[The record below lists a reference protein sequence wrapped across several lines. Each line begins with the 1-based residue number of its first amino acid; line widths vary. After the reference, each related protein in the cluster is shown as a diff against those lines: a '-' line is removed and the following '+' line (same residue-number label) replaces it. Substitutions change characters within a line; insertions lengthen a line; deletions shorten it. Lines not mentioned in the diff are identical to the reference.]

1 MANTDYEQMARDL
14 ISNISYTNK
23 DFRSIYPELIDLVK
37 KLTNKWDPEITNES
51 DPGLILLKLNAIIAD
66 KNNYNIDKNILEA
79 FPLSVTQYGNARKIY
94 DILGYKMK
102 WYRSAT
108 TTLSMVSNYDDLM
121 SLKFKSPGSENIVFP
136 IFTMFS
142 NDSGD
147 NVYTLTK
154 SVTASNLAKGIP
166 QTNLPVIE
174 GTNYAYEL
182 NGDTLITLNHLD
194 ADLRLY
200 FKEPYIAENG
210 IFIKNSTDN
219 SWDKAWIKVDNL
231 AAETLNQKIFEF
243 GVTPNSNI
251 CYIQFPQDIGNLIG
265 DGLNIQYVI
274 SSGVKGNVSAK
285 EINTCTVDIIATKQ
299 DGDSAEIN
307 LNDYINILNP
317 DASTNGA
324 DPESLDEAYKN
335 YKKIVGTFNT
345 LVTCRDYENH
355 IYNMKNGTEDTVSNI
370 VVSDRT
376 NDLNS
381 IYVQLDE
388 DGVNKKQFVK
398 ATYSDDSDENENKFT
413 AYDLAL
419 APLKPV
425 SSIYDNSTF
434 NATFELDSSTK
445 ATIEDSLQAEG
456 TVSCIQ
462 HDYIDNT
469 RNPIVLFKNKF
480 TVNAKILTYYKLSNE
495 EIKDLKKQIQQ
506 ALRLKYNSRKLEF
519 GESIAY
525 DELVN
530 TIENSDSRIRAAIV
544 DVPTYTTYTS
554 SYSGDSILDTTLSE
568 NAAATDIYTNMVMR
582 GNTQLIDFNK
592 DFNWQFGQVSA
603 VEYDGITSITSEV
616 TIPAGNLAA
625 GYTLEENENI
635 QALSP
640 SYITTQTVSSYVRYT
655 VTNNKSGAGNI
666 TFSKD
671 VVYKMSDNDWNLKF
685 DFARTLEDGTTNE
698 FSLDSNNA
706 QYFRLNFN
714 LTLTGNTP
722 VTGDLQSSYRV
733 ESLKQNTTDLSDKL
747 CYWLLNNNE
756 NILFKSTDVEKILDT
771 NEYFIYTDRIKSG
784 IVILGSGTKIT
795 RQSAGTVVRINK
807 NIPAEQIAESGV
819 SGIPDSAF
827 YRWPSNSDVIAH
839 EMVIYTFGKG
849 TKVTA
854 TVTNPVNN
862 SLQNCSDLKYQN
874 PSEAEQELKGT
885 EWQIRS
891 RLNINATPSSPQV
904 LGTNQTLT
912 LNWKPTA
919 EADPVSEEIK
929 TGKSIL
935 FNENVQLAGGTGI
948 DTSVLDLEGNV
959 NYSLNALVFADET
972 SELHLKL
979 PYVSKTKIISAGI
992 LKENADGNSVD
1003 DYTWDTFI
1011 QSNSGNYVIQPKDF
1025 GSDNN
1030 SDIKNIAT
1038 IKTSQN
1044 TDPQTWYIKVN
1055 GNASNN
1061 QMYEEV
1067 YSLTLSSDKTAL
1079 IKLYVYGANSTD
1091 KITVTKATGDNGNIK
1106 DYTTNTD
1113 GAARIEITS
1122 SGVYYLLLTGPLTAI
1137 KISVPDIKDISTTL
1151 DRTLYRFD
1159 EKPVIK
1165 ERNTLVRNKILDNLE
1180 DTGYKF
1186 DYTYI
1191 VPDDV
1196 KIDNPLDPDSFW
1208 SSNHYCS
1215 KFTIAQL
1222 DLDNSKITIL

>member
-108 TTLSMVSNYDDLM
+108 TTLSMVSNYDNLA
-121 SLKFKSPGSENIVFP
+121 SLTFKSPGSEHTVFP

-154 SVTASNLAKGIP
+154 TVTASNLAKGIP
-166 QTNLPVIE
+166 QTDLPVIE

-200 FKEPYIAENG
+200 FKESYVAENG
-210 IFIKNSTDN
+210 IFIKNSTEN

-285 EINTCTVDIIATKQ
+285 EINTCTVDIIATK
-299 DGDSAEIN
+299 DTDSTEIN

-345 LVTCRDYENH
+345 LVTCRDYENY
-355 IYNMKNGTEDTVSNI
+355 IYNMKNGTEDAVSNI

-398 ATYSDDSDENENKFT
+398 ATYGDTTNTNEFT

-434 NATFELDSSTK
+434 NATFKLDSSTK

-469 RNPIVLFKNKF
+469 DNPIVLFKNKF

-519 GESIAY
+519 RESIAY

-554 SYSGDSILDTTLSE
+554 NYSGDSELKTDLDE
-568 NAAATDIYTNMVMR
+568 NATATDIYTNMVMR
-582 GNTQLIDFNK
+582 GNTQLITFNNNF
-592 DFNWQFGQVSA
+592 DWQFGQVSA
-603 VEYDGITSITSEV
+603 AEYDKITSMTSEV
-616 TIPAGNLAA
+616 TIPADADDLEA
-625 GYTLEENENI
+625 GYTLKENENI

-640 SYITTQTVSSYVRYT
+640 SYITTQTVSSYVKYT
-655 VTNNKSGAGNI
+655 ITNNKSGANSI

-685 DFARTLEDGTTNE
+685 DFTRTLDDGTTSE

-722 VTGDLQSSYRV
+722 VTGDLQSSYKV

-747 CYWLLNNNE
+747 CYWLLNNSE
-756 NILFKSTDVEKILDT
+756 NILFKSDDVEKILDT

-795 RQSAGTVVRINK
+795 RQNAGTVVRINK

-819 SGIPDSAF
+819 SSIPDSAF
-827 YRWPSNSDVIAH
+827 YTWPQDSSVTAH

-854 TVTNPVNN
+854 IVTDDNVVAVGNN
-862 SLQNCSDLKYQN
+862 FQNCSNLKYQN
-874 PSEAEQELKGT
+874 PGEAEQELKGT

-891 RLNINATPSSPQV
+891 RLNINATPSAPQL
-904 LGTNQTLT
+904 LGTNQTIT
-912 LNWKPTA
+912 LNWKSTA
-919 EADPVSEEIK
+919 EDDPGSAEIK

-935 FNENVQLAGGTGI
+935 FNENVQLAGGTDI

-959 NYSLNALVFADET
+959 NYSLNALVFDDKT
-972 SELHLKL
+972 SGLQLKL
-979 PYVSKTKIISAGI
+979 PYTNDTEAVYT
-992 LKENADGNSVD
+992 AD
-1003 DYTWDTFI
+1003 Y
-1011 QSNSGNYVIQPKDF
+1011 Q
-1025 GSDNN
+1025 
-1030 SDIKNIAT
+1030 
-1038 IKTSQN
+1038 
-1044 TDPQTWYIKVN
+1044 
-1055 GNASNN
+1055 
-1061 QMYEEV
+1061 
-1067 YSLTLSSDKTAL
+1067 LTLENSKTAL
-1079 IKLYVYGANSTD
+1079 IKLYVSGASDTN
-1091 KITVTKATGDNGNIK
+1091 IVTVTKAAGDSGSIK
-1106 DYTTNTD
+1106 DYTTGQDFSENNK
-1113 GAARIEITS
+1113 ITS
-1122 SGVYYLLLTGPLTAI
+1122 SGVHYLLLTGPLTAI
-1137 KISVPDIKDISTTL
+1137 NILVPNIEGISTTL

-1159 EKPVIK
+1159 EEPNSNVK
-1165 ERNTLVRNKILDNLE
+1165 NKILSNLK

-1222 DLDNSKITIL
+1222 DLDKSKITIL

>member
-121 SLKFKSPGSENIVFP
+121 SLTFKSPGSENIVFP

-166 QTNLPVIE
+166 QTDLPVIE

-182 NGDTLITLNHLD
+182 NGDKLITLNHLD

-210 IFIKNSTDN
+210 IFIKNSTDS

-285 EINTCTVDIIATKQ
+285 EINTCTVDIIATKK
-299 DGDSAEIN
+299 DSDSAEIN

-355 IYNMKNGTEDTVSNI
+355 IYNMKNDTEDAVSNI

-398 ATYSDDSDENENKFT
+398 ATYGSENENKFT

-425 SSIYDNSTF
+425 SSIYDNNTF

-445 ATIEDSLQAEG
+445 ATLEDSLQAEG

-554 SYSGDSILDTTLSE
+554 SYSGDSMLGTTLSE
-568 NAAATDIYTNMVMR
+568 NAAATDIYANMVMR

-603 VEYDGITSITSEV
+603 VEYDRITSITSEV
-616 TIPAGNLAA
+616 TIPKTALAD
-625 GYTLEENENI
+625 GYTLKENENI

-640 SYITTQTVSSYVRYT
+640 SYITTQTISSYIKYEIKNT
-655 VTNNKSGAGNI
+655 IAGAKDI

-706 QYFRLNFN
+706 QYFRLNFD
-714 LTLTGNTP
+714 LTLKGNTP
-722 VTGDLQSSYRV
+722 TTGDLQSSYKV

-747 CYWLLNNNE
+747 CYWLLNNSE

-795 RQSAGTVVRINK
+795 RSQEGAVVRINK

-819 SGIPDSAF
+819 SSIPDSAF
-827 YRWPSNSDVIAH
+827 YTWPQGSSVTAH

-862 SLQNCSDLKYQN
+862 NLKACSNLRYQN
-874 PSEAEQELKGT
+874 PGEAEQELKGT

-904 LGTNQTLT
+904 LGTNQNLKIYYTST
-912 LNWKPTA
+912 TGTSTTN
-919 EADPVSEEIK
+919 PVTI

-935 FNENVQLAGGTGI
+935 FNENVQLAGGTDI

-959 NYSLNALVFADET
+959 NYSLNALVFEDKT
-972 SELHLKL
+972 SALEFKL
-979 PYVSKTKIISAGI
+979 PYTNKTGTVY
-992 LKENADGNSVD
+992 NAD
-1003 DYTWDTFI
+1003 Y
-1011 QSNSGNYVIQPKDF
+1011 Q
-1025 GSDNN
+1025 
-1030 SDIKNIAT
+1030 
-1038 IKTSQN
+1038 
-1044 TDPQTWYIKVN
+1044 
-1055 GNASNN
+1055 
-1061 QMYEEV
+1061 
-1067 YSLTLSSDKTAL
+1067 LTLEDSKTAL
-1079 IKLYVYGANSTD
+1079 IKLYVSGANSTD
-1091 KITVTKATGDNGNIK
+1091 KITVTKAAGDNGNIK
-1106 DYTTNTD
+1106 DYTTNTN

-1137 KISVPDIKDISTTL
+1137 TISVPNVTGISTTL

-1159 EKPVIK
+1159 EKPNINA
-1165 ERNTLVRNKILDNLE
+1165 RNTLVRNKILSNLKNT
-1180 DTGYKF
+1180 DYKF

-1196 KIDNPLDPDSFW
+1196 KIDDPLDPDSFW

>member
-121 SLKFKSPGSENIVFP
+121 SLTFKSPGSENVVFP

-210 IFIKNSTDN
+210 IFIKNSTES

-285 EINTCTVDIIATKQ
+285 EINTCTVDIIATK
-299 DGDSAEIN
+299 DSDSTEIN

-355 IYNMKNGTEDTVSNI
+355 IYNMKNSTEDAVSNI

-398 ATYSDDSDENENKFT
+398 ATYGRENENKFT

-434 NATFELDSSTK
+434 DATFELDSSTK
-445 ATIEDSLQAEG
+445 ATIEDSLQAGG

-469 RNPIVLFKNKF
+469 HNPIVLFKNKF

-554 SYSGDSILDTTLSE
+554 SYSGDSILDTALSE
-568 NAAATDIYTNMVMR
+568 NAAATDIYANMVMR

-625 GYTLEENENI
+625 GYTLKENENI

-640 SYITTQTVSSYVRYT
+640 SYITTQTISSYIKYA
-655 VTNNKSGAGNI
+655 VTNNKPGAEDI

-671 VVYKMSDNDWNLKF
+671 TPYSMSSDNWNLKF
-685 DFARTLEDGTTNE
+685 DFTRTLEDGTTSK
-698 FSLDSNNA
+698 FSLDSNNTQA
-706 QYFRLNFN
+706 FRLNFD
-714 LTLTGNTP
+714 LTLKGNTTK
-722 VTGDLQSSYRV
+722 TGDLQSSYRV

-747 CYWLLNNNE
+747 CYWLLNNSE

-827 YRWPSNSDVIAH
+827 YTWPQGSSVTAH
-839 EMVIYTFGKG
+839 EMIIYTFGKG

-862 SLQNCSDLKYQN
+862 TLKACSNLKYQN
-874 PSEAEQELKGT
+874 PGEAEQELKGT

-891 RLNINATPSSPQV
+891 RLNINATPSAPQV
-904 LGTNQTLT
+904 LGTNQTIT
-912 LNWKPTA
+912 LNWKKTADSDPGTVTIPT
-919 EADPVSEEIK
+919 EANPSS
-929 TGKSIL
+929 KSIL

-959 NYSLNALVFADET
+959 NYSLNALVFEDKT
-972 SELHLKL
+972 SALEFKL
-979 PYVSKTKIISAGI
+979 PYTNETGTV
-992 LKENADGNSVD
+992 
-1003 DYTWDTFI
+1003 YTAEY
-1011 QSNSGNYVIQPKDF
+1011 Q
-1025 GSDNN
+1025 
-1030 SDIKNIAT
+1030 
-1038 IKTSQN
+1038 
-1044 TDPQTWYIKVN
+1044 
-1055 GNASNN
+1055 
-1061 QMYEEV
+1061 
-1067 YSLTLSSDKTAL
+1067 LTLESGKTAL
-1079 IKLYVYGANSTD
+1079 IKLYVYGASNTN
-1091 KITVTKATGDNGNIK
+1091 KITVTKTGNGNIK
-1106 DYTTNTD
+1106 DYTTNTA

-1122 SGVYYLLLTGPLTAI
+1122 SGVYYLLLTGPLSTI
-1137 KISVPDIKDISTTL
+1137 TVSIPNVTGVSTTL

-1159 EKPVIK
+1159 EKPDINA
-1165 ERNTLVRNKILDNLE
+1165 RNTLVRNKIQSNLE
-1180 DTGYKF
+1180 NTGYKF

-1196 KIDNPLDPDSFW
+1196 KIDDPLDPDSFW

>member
-108 TTLSMVSNYDDLM
+108 TTLSMVSNYDDLT

-166 QTNLPVIE
+166 QTDLPVIE

-210 IFIKNSTDN
+210 IFIKNSTDS

-285 EINTCTVDIIATKQ
+285 EINTCTVDIIATKK
-299 DGDSAEIN
+299 DSDSAEIN

-355 IYNMKNGTEDTVSNI
+355 IYNMKNGTEDAVSNI

-398 ATYSDDSDENENKFT
+398 ATYGDVNDENENKFT

-425 SSIYDNSTF
+425 SSIYDNNTF

-456 TVSCIQ
+456 TISCIQ

-554 SYSGDSILDTTLSE
+554 SYSGDSVLDTTLSE
-568 NAAATDIYTNMVMR
+568 NAAATDIYANMVMR

-625 GYTLEENENI
+625 GYTLKENENI

-722 VTGDLQSSYRV
+722 VTGDLQSSYKV

-819 SGIPDSAF
+819 SSIPDSAF
-827 YRWPSNSDVIAH
+827 YTWPQGSSVTAH

-862 SLQNCSDLKYQN
+862 NLKACSNLKYRN
-874 PSEAEQELKGT
+874 PGEAEQELKGT

-904 LGTNQTLT
+904 LGTNQSLKIHYTST
-912 LNWKPTA
+912 TGTDTSN
-919 EADPVSEEIK
+919 PVTI
-929 TGKSIL
+929 TDKSIL

-959 NYSLNALVFADET
+959 NYSLNALVFEDEA
-972 SELHLKL
+972 SALHLKL
-979 PYVSKTKIISAGI
+979 PYISKTKIISAGI

-1067 YSLTLSSDKTAL
+1067 YSLTLSSGKTAL
-1079 IKLYVYGANSTD
+1079 IKLYVSGASSTHPVI
-1091 KITVTKATGDNGNIK
+1091 ITTEDSGTIK
-1106 DYTTNTD
+1106 DYTTGQDFSEDN
-1113 GAARIEITS
+1113 EIKS
-1122 SGVYYLLLTGPLTAI
+1122 SGVYYLLLTGPLTTI

-1159 EKPVIK
+1159 EKPDITA
-1165 ERNTLVRNKILDNLE
+1165 RNTLVRNKILSNLE
-1180 DTGYKF
+1180 NTDYKF

-1196 KIDNPLDPDSFW
+1196 KIDDPLDPDSFW

-1215 KFTIAQL
+1215 RFTIAQL

>member
-154 SVTASNLAKGIP
+154 SVTASNLVKGIP
-166 QTNLPVIE
+166 QTDLPVIE

-210 IFIKNSTDN
+210 IFIKNSTDS

-285 EINTCTVDIIATKQ
+285 EINTCTVDIIATKK

-355 IYNMKNGTEDTVSNI
+355 IYNMKNGTEDAVSNI

-398 ATYSDDSDENENKFT
+398 ATYGSENKNKFT

-425 SSIYDNSTF
+425 SSIYDNNTF
-434 NATFELDSSTK
+434 DATFELDSSTK
-445 ATIEDSLQAEG
+445 ATLEDSLQAEG

-554 SYSGDSILDTTLSE
+554 SYSGDSELKED
-568 NAAATDIYTNMVMR
+568 TDIYTNMVMR

-603 VEYDGITSITSEV
+603 AEYDRITSITSEV

-625 GYTLEENENI
+625 GYTLKENENI

-640 SYITTQTVSSYVRYT
+640 SYITTQTVSSYIKYAI
-655 VTNNKSGAGNI
+655 TNNKASANDI

-671 VVYKMSDNDWNLKF
+671 VVYKMSDTDWNLKF
-685 DFARTLEDGTTNE
+685 DFTRTLDDSTTSE
-698 FSLDSNNA
+698 FSLDSNNT

-714 LTLTGNTP
+714 LTLKGNTTK
-722 VTGDLQSSYRV
+722 TGDLQSSYKV

-747 CYWLLNNNE
+747 CYWLLNNSE
-756 NILFKSTDVEKILDT
+756 NVLFESKDTEKILDT

-795 RQSAGTVVRINK
+795 RQNADTVVRINK

-819 SGIPDSAF
+819 SSIPDSAF
-827 YRWPSNSDVIAH
+827 YTWPQGSSVTAH

-862 SLQNCSDLKYQN
+862 NLKDCSNLKYQN
-874 PSEAEQELKGT
+874 PGEAEQELKGT

-891 RLNINATPSSPQV
+891 RLNINATPSSPQI
-904 LGTNQTLT
+904 LGTNQTIT

-919 EADPVSEEIK
+919 GNDPGKAEIK
-929 TGKSIL
+929 TDKSIL
-935 FNENVQLAGGTGI
+935 FNENVQLAGGAGI

-959 NYSLNALVFADET
+959 NYSLNALVFDDKT
-972 SELHLKL
+972 SALEFKL
-979 PYVSKTKIISAGI
+979 PYTNEAGTVY
-992 LKENADGNSVD
+992 NAD
-1003 DYTWDTFI
+1003 Y
-1011 QSNSGNYVIQPKDF
+1011 Q
-1025 GSDNN
+1025 
-1030 SDIKNIAT
+1030 
-1038 IKTSQN
+1038 
-1044 TDPQTWYIKVN
+1044 
-1055 GNASNN
+1055 
-1061 QMYEEV
+1061 
-1067 YSLTLSSDKTAL
+1067 LTLGSNKKAL
-1079 IKLYVYGANSTD
+1079 IKLYVSGASSSD
-1091 KITVTKATGDNGNIK
+1091 KVTVSRGDSDSGSIK
-1106 DYTTNTD
+1106 DYTKDYTTD
-1113 GAARIEITS
+1113 QDFSTDIEITS
-1122 SGVYYLLLTGPLTAI
+1122 SGVYYLLLTGPLSTI
-1137 KISVPDIKDISTTL
+1137 KISIPNKTDISTTL

-1159 EKPVIK
+1159 NEPDSKVK
-1165 ERNTLVRNKILDNLE
+1165 NKILSNLE
-1180 DTGYKF
+1180 NTGYRF

-1222 DLDNSKITIL
+1222 DLDKSKITIL

>member
-108 TTLSMVSNYDDLM
+108 TTLSMVSNYDDLT
-121 SLKFKSPGSENIVFP
+121 SLTFKSPGSENIVFP

-210 IFIKNSTDN
+210 IFIKNSTDS

-345 LVTCRDYENH
+345 LVTCRDYENY
-355 IYNMKNGTEDTVSNI
+355 IYNMKNSTEDAVSNI

-398 ATYSDDSDENENKFT
+398 ATYGSENENNFT

-425 SSIYDNSTF
+425 SSIYDNNTF

-445 ATIEDSLQAEG
+445 ATLEDSLQAEG

-469 RNPIVLFKNKF
+469 HNPIVLFKNKF

-554 SYSGDSILDTTLSE
+554 SYSGDSELKKDLDK

-616 TIPAGNLAA
+616 TIPKTTLAD

-640 SYITTQTVSSYVRYT
+640 SYITTQTISSYVRYAI
-655 VTNNKSGAGNI
+655 TNNKSGAGNI

-722 VTGDLQSSYRV
+722 TTGDLQSSYKV

-747 CYWLLNNNE
+747 CYWLLNNSE
-756 NILFKSTDVEKILDT
+756 NILFKATDVEKILDT

-795 RQSAGTVVRINK
+795 RSQEGAVVRINK

-819 SGIPDSAF
+819 SSIPDSAF
-827 YRWPSNSDVIAH
+827 YTWPQGSSVTAH

-862 SLQNCSDLKYQN
+862 NLKDCSNLKYQN
-874 PSEAEQELKGT
+874 PGEAEQELKGT

-891 RLNINATPSSPQV
+891 RLNINATPSSPQI
-904 LGTNQTLT
+904 LGTNQTIT
-912 LNWKPTA
+912 LNWKKTADSDPGTVTIPT
-919 EADPVSEEIK
+919 EANPSSN
-929 TGKSIL
+929 SIL
-935 FNENVQLAGGTGI
+935 FNENVQLAGGTDI

-959 NYSLNALVFADET
+959 SYSLNALVFEDKT
-972 SELHLKL
+972 SALEFKL
-979 PYVSKTKIISAGI
+979 PYTNKTGTVY
-992 LKENADGNSVD
+992 NA
-1003 DYTWDTFI
+1003 
-1011 QSNSGNYVIQPKDF
+1011 NYQ
-1025 GSDNN
+1025 
-1030 SDIKNIAT
+1030 
-1038 IKTSQN
+1038 
-1044 TDPQTWYIKVN
+1044 
-1055 GNASNN
+1055 
-1061 QMYEEV
+1061 
-1067 YSLTLSSDKTAL
+1067 LTLESGKTAL
-1079 IKLYVYGANSTD
+1079 IKLYVSGANSD
-1091 KITVTKATGDNGNIK
+1091 KPVIITKIAGDGNIK
-1106 DYTTNTD
+1106 DYAPDIASTGTIDTTDTAEIN
-1113 GAARIEITS
+1113 ITS
-1122 SGVYYLLLTGPLTAI
+1122 SGVYYLLLTGPLTTI
-1137 KISVPDIKDISTTL
+1137 KISIPNATGISTTL

-1159 EKPVIK
+1159 K
-1165 ERNTLVRNKILDNLE
+1165 EPDINVKNKILSNLE
-1180 DTGYKF
+1180 NTGYRF

>member
-108 TTLSMVSNYDDLM
+108 TTLSMVSNYDDLT

-166 QTNLPVIE
+166 QTDLPVIE

-210 IFIKNSTDN
+210 IFIKNSTES

-299 DGDSAEIN
+299 GGDSAEIN

-335 YKKIVGTFNT
+335 YKKIAGTFNT
-345 LVTCRDYENH
+345 LVTCRDYENY
-355 IYNMKNGTEDTVSNI
+355 IYNMKNGTEDAVSNI

-388 DGVNKKQFVK
+388 GGVNKKQFVK
-398 ATYSDDSDENENKFT
+398 ATYGDDSDENENKFT

-425 SSIYDNSTF
+425 SSIYDNNTF
-434 NATFELDSSTK
+434 NATFKLDSSTK
-445 ATIEDSLQAEG
+445 ATLEDSLQAEG

-554 SYSGDSILDTTLSE
+554 SYSGDSILDTALSE

-603 VEYDGITSITSEV
+603 TEYNKITSITSEV
-616 TIPAGNLAA
+616 TIPISDLAK
-625 GYTLEENENI
+625 GYTLKENENI

-640 SYITTQTVSSYVRYT
+640 SYITTQTVSSYVKYT
-655 VTNNKSGAGNI
+655 ITNNKPDAKVI
-666 TFSKD
+666 TFNKD
-671 VVYKMSDNDWNLKF
+671 VVYKMSDTDWNLKF
-685 DFARTLEDGTTNE
+685 DFTRTLEDGTTSE

-714 LTLTGNTP
+714 LRLIGNIP
-722 VTGDLQSSYRV
+722 VAGDLQSSYKV
-733 ESLKQNTTDLSDKL
+733 DSLKQNTTDLSDKL
-747 CYWLLNNNE
+747 CYWLLNNKD
-756 NILFKSTDVEKILDT
+756 NILFNSKETEKILDT

-795 RQSAGTVVRINK
+795 RQDASTVVRINK

-819 SGIPDSAF
+819 SSIPDSAF
-827 YRWPSNSDVIAH
+827 YKWPQGSSVTAH

-862 SLQNCSDLKYQN
+862 NLKACSNLKYQN
-874 PSEAEQELKGT
+874 PGEAEQELKGT

-891 RLNINATPSSPQV
+891 RLNINTTPSNPQI

-959 NYSLNALVFADET
+959 SYSLNALVFEDKT
-972 SELHLKL
+972 SELQLKL
-979 PYVSKTKIISAGI
+979 PYGTVY
-992 LKENADGNSVD
+992 NA
-1003 DYTWDTFI
+1003 
-1011 QSNSGNYVIQPKDF
+1011 NYQ
-1025 GSDNN
+1025 
-1030 SDIKNIAT
+1030 
-1038 IKTSQN
+1038 
-1044 TDPQTWYIKVN
+1044 
-1055 GNASNN
+1055 
-1061 QMYEEV
+1061 
-1067 YSLTLSSDKTAL
+1067 LTLESGKTAL
-1079 IKLYVYGANSTD
+1079 IKLYVYGASSTN
-1091 KITVTKATGDNGNIK
+1091 KVTVTKTGNGNIK
-1106 DYTTNTD
+1106 DYTTNTA

-1122 SGVYYLLLTGPLTAI
+1122 SGVYYLLLTGPLTTI
-1137 KISVPDIKDISTTL
+1137 TISVPNVTGISTTL

-1159 EKPVIK
+1159 EKPDITA
-1165 ERNTLVRNKILDNLE
+1165 RNTLVRNKIRSNLTNT
-1180 DTGYKF
+1180 DYKF

>member
-108 TTLSMVSNYDDLM
+108 TTLSMVSNYDDLT
-121 SLKFKSPGSENIVFP
+121 SLTFKSPGSENIVFP

-166 QTNLPVIE
+166 QTDLPVIE

-182 NGDTLITLNHLD
+182 NGDKLITLNHLD

-355 IYNMKNGTEDTVSNI
+355 IYNMKNGTEDAVSNI

-398 ATYSDDSDENENKFT
+398 ATYGNTTNTNEFT

-425 SSIYDNSTF
+425 SSIYDNNTF

-445 ATIEDSLQAEG
+445 ATIEDSLQAGG

-469 RNPIVLFKNKF
+469 KNPIVLFKNKF

-554 SYSGDSILDTTLSE
+554 SYSGDSILDTALSE
-568 NAAATDIYTNMVMR
+568 NAAATDIYANMVMR

-603 VEYDGITSITSEV
+603 VEYDRITSITSEV

-625 GYTLEENENI
+625 GYTLKENENI

-722 VTGDLQSSYRV
+722 VTGDLQSSYKV

-747 CYWLLNNNE
+747 CYWLLNNSE

-874 PSEAEQELKGT
+874 PGEAEQELKGT

-891 RLNINATPSSPQV
+891 RLNINATPSAPQV
-904 LGTNQTLT
+904 LGTNQTIT
-912 LNWKPTA
+912 LNWKKTADSDPGTVTIPT
-919 EADPVSEEIK
+919 EANPSS
-929 TGKSIL
+929 KSIL

-959 NYSLNALVFADET
+959 NYSLNALVFEDKT
-972 SELHLKL
+972 SALEFKL
-979 PYVSKTKIISAGI
+979 PYTNKTGTVYT
-992 LKENADGNSVD
+992 AD
-1003 DYTWDTFI
+1003 Y
-1011 QSNSGNYVIQPKDF
+1011 Q
-1025 GSDNN
+1025 
-1030 SDIKNIAT
+1030 
-1038 IKTSQN
+1038 
-1044 TDPQTWYIKVN
+1044 
-1055 GNASNN
+1055 
-1061 QMYEEV
+1061 
-1067 YSLTLSSDKTAL
+1067 LTLEDSKTAL
-1079 IKLYVYGANSTD
+1079 IKLYVSGASSTN
-1091 KITVTKATGDNGNIK
+1091 KVTVTKTGNGSIK
-1106 DYTTNTD
+1106 DYTTGTPLANN
-1113 GAARIEITS
+1113 EITS
-1122 SGVYYLLLTGPLTAI
+1122 DGVYYLLLTGPLFTI
-1137 KISVPDIKDISTTL
+1137 TISIPDIKDISTTL

-1159 EKPVIK
+1159 EKPDITA
-1165 ERNTLVRNKILDNLE
+1165 RNTLIRNKILSNLTNT
-1180 DTGYKF
+1180 DYKF

-1215 KFTIAQL
+1215 RFTIAQL

>member
-108 TTLSMVSNYDDLM
+108 TTLSMVSNYDDLT
-121 SLKFKSPGSENIVFP
+121 SLTFKSPGSENIVFP

-166 QTNLPVIE
+166 QTDLPVIE

-210 IFIKNSTDN
+210 IFIKNSTDS

-355 IYNMKNGTEDTVSNI
+355 IYNMKNGTEDAVSNI

-398 ATYSDDSDENENKFT
+398 ATYGNKNENKFT

-434 NATFELDSSTK
+434 DATFELDSSTK

-469 RNPIVLFKNKF
+469 HNPIVLFKNKF

-554 SYSGDSILDTTLSE
+554 SYSGDSKLDTALSE

-603 VEYDGITSITSEV
+603 TEYNKITSIKSEV
-616 TIPAGNLAA
+616 TIPANSLKPLKGQVTEA
-625 GYTLEENENI
+625 GQEIEAQTGYILKENENI

-640 SYITTQTVSSYVRYT
+640 SYITTQTVSSYVRYEIKNT
-655 VTNNKSGAGNI
+655 IAGAKDI

-714 LTLTGNTP
+714 LTLKGNTP
-722 VTGDLQSSYRV
+722 TTGDLQSSYKV

-747 CYWLLNNNE
+747 CYWLLNNSE

-795 RQSAGTVVRINK
+795 RQNTGTVVRINK

-819 SGIPDSAF
+819 SSIPDSAF
-827 YRWPSNSDVIAH
+827 YTWPQDSGATAH

-854 TVTNPVNN
+854 DVDNDVNN
-862 SLQNCSDLKYQN
+862 TLQDCSDLKYQN
-874 PSEAEQELKGT
+874 PGEAEQELKGT

-891 RLNINATPSSPQV
+891 RLNINATPSSPQI
-904 LGTNQTLT
+904 LGTNQTIT
-912 LNWKPTA
+912 LNWKKTADSDPGTVTIPT
-919 EADPVSEEIK
+919 EANPSSN
-929 TGKSIL
+929 SIL
-935 FNENVQLAGGTGI
+935 FNENVQLAGGTDI

-959 NYSLNALVFADET
+959 NYSLNALVFEDKT
-972 SELHLKL
+972 SALEFKL
-979 PYVSKTKIISAGI
+979 PYTSETGAV
-992 LKENADGNSVD
+992 
-1003 DYTWDTFI
+1003 YTTAEY
-1011 QSNSGNYVIQPKDF
+1011 Q
-1025 GSDNN
+1025 
-1030 SDIKNIAT
+1030 
-1038 IKTSQN
+1038 
-1044 TDPQTWYIKVN
+1044 
-1055 GNASNN
+1055 
-1061 QMYEEV
+1061 
-1067 YSLTLSSDKTAL
+1067 LTLEDSKTAL
-1079 IKLYVYGANSTD
+1079 IKLYVSGANSTD
-1091 KITVTKATGDNGNIK
+1091 KITVTKAADDSGSIQDYITGQDFSENNK
-1106 DYTTNTD
+1106 
-1113 GAARIEITS
+1113 ITS
-1122 SGVYYLLLTGPLTAI
+1122 SGVYYLLLTGPLSTI
-1137 KISVPDIKDISTTL
+1137 TISIPNVTGISTTL
-1151 DRTLYRFD
+1151 DRTLYKFD
-1159 EKPVIK
+1159 EKPAIK
-1165 ERNTLVRNKILDNLE
+1165 ARNTLVRNKIQSNLKNT
-1180 DTGYKF
+1180 DYKF

-1196 KIDNPLDPDSFW
+1196 RIDNPLDPDSFW

>member
-108 TTLSMVSNYDDLM
+108 TTLSMVSNYDDLT
-121 SLKFKSPGSENIVFP
+121 SLTFKSPGSENIVFP

-166 QTNLPVIE
+166 QTDLPVIE

-299 DGDSAEIN
+299 DSDSAEIN

-355 IYNMKNGTEDTVSNI
+355 IYNMKNGTEDAVSNI

-381 IYVQLDE
+381 TYVQLDE

-398 ATYSDDSDENENKFT
+398 ATYGDDSDENENKFT

-434 NATFELDSSTK
+434 DATFELDSSTK
-445 ATIEDSLQAEG
+445 ATLEDSLQAEG

-554 SYSGDSILDTTLSE
+554 SYSGDSKLNTTLSE
-568 NAAATDIYTNMVMR
+568 NAAATDIYANMVMR

-603 VEYDGITSITSEV
+603 VEYDRITSITSEV

-625 GYTLEENENI
+625 GYTLKENENI

-640 SYITTQTVSSYVRYT
+640 SYITEQTVSSYVRYA
-655 VTNNKSGAGNI
+655 VTNNKSGARNI

-722 VTGDLQSSYRV
+722 TTGDLQSSYKV

-747 CYWLLNNNE
+747 CYWLLNNSE

-827 YRWPSNSDVIAH
+827 YTWPQGSSVTAH

-862 SLQNCSDLKYQN
+862 NLKACSNLKYQN
-874 PSEAEQELKGT
+874 PGEAEQELKGT

-891 RLNINATPSSPQV
+891 RLNINATPSAPQV
-904 LGTNQTLT
+904 LGTNQTIT
-912 LNWKPTA
+912 LNWKKTADSDPGTVTIPT
-919 EADPVSEEIK
+919 EANPSS
-929 TGKSIL
+929 KSIL

-959 NYSLNALVFADET
+959 NYSLNALVFEDKT
-972 SELHLKL
+972 SALEFKL
-979 PYVSKTKIISAGI
+979 PYTNKTGTVY
-992 LKENADGNSVD
+992 NAD
-1003 DYTWDTFI
+1003 Y
-1011 QSNSGNYVIQPKDF
+1011 Q
-1025 GSDNN
+1025 
-1030 SDIKNIAT
+1030 
-1038 IKTSQN
+1038 
-1044 TDPQTWYIKVN
+1044 
-1055 GNASNN
+1055 
-1061 QMYEEV
+1061 
-1067 YSLTLSSDKTAL
+1067 LTLESGKTAL
-1079 IKLYVYGANSTD
+1079 IKLYVSGASSTN
-1091 KITVTKATGDNGNIK
+1091 KVTVTKTGNGSIK
-1106 DYTTNTD
+1106 DYTTGTPLANN
-1113 GAARIEITS
+1113 EITS
-1122 SGVYYLLLTGPLTAI
+1122 DGVYYLLLTGPLFTI
-1137 KISVPDIKDISTTL
+1137 TISIPDIKDISTTL

-1159 EKPVIK
+1159 EKPDITA
-1165 ERNTLVRNKILDNLE
+1165 RNTLVRNKILSNLTN
-1180 DTGYKF
+1180 TGYKF

-1196 KIDNPLDPDSFW
+1196 RIDNPLDPDSFW

>member
-108 TTLSMVSNYDDLM
+108 TTLSMVSNYDNLA
-121 SLKFKSPGSENIVFP
+121 SLTFKSPGSGDTVFP

-154 SVTASNLAKGIP
+154 AVTASNLAKGIP
-166 QTNLPVIE
+166 QTDLPVIE

-200 FKEPYIAENG
+200 FKESYVAENG
-210 IFIKNSTDN
+210 IFIKNSTEN

-285 EINTCTVDIIATKQ
+285 EINTCTVDIIATRKG
-299 DGDSAEIN
+299 GDSAEIN

-345 LVTCRDYENH
+345 LVTCRDYENY
-355 IYNMKNGTEDTVSNI
+355 IYNMKNSTEDAVSNI

-398 ATYSDDSDENENKFT
+398 ATYGDTTNTNEFT

-434 NATFELDSSTK
+434 NDTFELGLSTK
-445 ATIEDSLQAEG
+445 AAIEDSLQADG

-469 RNPIVLFKNKF
+469 DNPIVLFKNKF
-480 TVNAKILTYYKLSNE
+480 IVNAKILTYYKLSNE

-525 DELVN
+525 DELVS

-554 SYSGDSILDTTLSE
+554 NYSGDSELKKALDK

-582 GNTQLIDFNK
+582 GNTQLITFNNDF
-592 DFNWQFGQVSA
+592 DWQFGQVSA
-603 VEYDGITSITSEV
+603 TEYNKITSIKSEV
-616 TIPAGNLAA
+616 AIPAADLTN
-625 GYTLEENENI
+625 GYTLKENENI

-640 SYITTQTVSSYVRYT
+640 SYITTQTISSYIKYAI
-655 VTNNKSGAGNI
+655 TNNKANANDI

-671 VVYKMSDNDWNLKF
+671 VVYKMSDTDWNLKF
-685 DFARTLEDGTTNE
+685 DFTRTLDDGTTSE

-714 LTLTGNTP
+714 LTLTGNIP
-722 VTGDLQSSYRV
+722 ATGDLQSSYKV

-747 CYWLLNNNE
+747 CYWLLNNSE
-756 NILFKSTDVEKILDT
+756 NILFKSNDVEKILDT

-795 RQSAGTVVRINK
+795 RPTGGTVVRINK

-819 SGIPDSAF
+819 SSIPDSAF
-827 YRWPSNSDVIAH
+827 YTWPQDSGATAH

-854 TVTNPVNN
+854 DVDNDVDNT
-862 SLQNCSDLKYQN
+862 LQDCSDLKYQN
-874 PSEAEQELKGT
+874 PGEAEQELKGT

-891 RLNINATPSSPQV
+891 RLNINATPSSPQI
-904 LGTNQTLT
+904 LDTNQTIT
-912 LNWKPTA
+912 LNWKKTADSDPGTVTIPT
-919 EADPVSEEIK
+919 EANPSSN
-929 TGKSIL
+929 SIL
-935 FNENVQLAGGTGI
+935 FNENVQLAGGTDI

-959 NYSLNALVFADET
+959 NYSLNALVFDDKT
-972 SELHLKL
+972 SGLQLKL
-979 PYVSKTKIISAGI
+979 PYTDTTETIY
-992 LKENADGNSVD
+992 NAA
-1003 DYTWDTFI
+1003 Y
-1011 QSNSGNYVIQPKDF
+1011 Q
-1025 GSDNN
+1025 
-1030 SDIKNIAT
+1030 
-1038 IKTSQN
+1038 
-1044 TDPQTWYIKVN
+1044 
-1055 GNASNN
+1055 
-1061 QMYEEV
+1061 
-1067 YSLTLSSDKTAL
+1067 LTLESGKTAL
-1079 IKLYVYGANSTD
+1079 IKLYVSGASETNSVT
-1091 KITVTKATGDNGNIK
+1091 ITKTGNGNIE
-1106 DYTTNTD
+1106 DYTTSTTVS
-1113 GAARIEITS
+1113 EITS
-1122 SGVYYLLLTGPLTAI
+1122 SGVYYILLTGPLTDI
-1137 KISVPDIKDISTTL
+1137 TISIPQVEGISTTL

-1159 EKPVIK
+1159 K
-1165 ERNTLVRNKILDNLE
+1165 EPDVNVKNKILSNLE
-1180 DTGYKF
+1180 GTDYKF

-1196 KIDNPLDPDSFW
+1196 KIDKPLDPDSFW

-1222 DLDNSKITIL
+1222 DLDNSKIMIL

>member
-108 TTLSMVSNYDDLM
+108 TTLSMVSNYDDLT

-166 QTNLPVIE
+166 QTDLPVIE

-210 IFIKNSTDN
+210 IFIKNSTDS

-355 IYNMKNGTEDTVSNI
+355 IYNIKNGTEDAVSNI

-398 ATYSDDSDENENKFT
+398 ATYGNTTNTNEFT

-434 NATFELDSSTK
+434 DATFELDSSTK

-554 SYSGDSILDTTLSE
+554 SYSGDSMLGTTLSE

-616 TIPAGNLAA
+616 TIPSNDPDNLNVENLAD
-625 GYTLEENENI
+625 GYTLKENENI

-640 SYITTQTVSSYVRYT
+640 SYITTQTISSYIKYA
-655 VTNNKSGAGNI
+655 VTNNKPGAEDI

-671 VVYKMSDNDWNLKF
+671 TPYSMSGDNWNLKF
-685 DFARTLEDGTTNE
+685 DFTRTLEDGTTSK
-698 FSLDSNNA
+698 FSLDSNNTQA
-706 QYFRLNFN
+706 FRLNFD
-714 LTLTGNTP
+714 LTLKGNTTK
-722 VTGDLQSSYRV
+722 TGDLQSSYKV

-795 RQSAGTVVRINK
+795 RPQAEADTVVRINK

-819 SGIPDSAF
+819 SSIPDSAF
-827 YRWPSNSDVIAH
+827 YTWPQNSNVTAH

-862 SLQNCSDLKYQN
+862 NLQNCSNLKYQN
-874 PSEAEQELKGT
+874 PGEAEQELKGT

-904 LGTNQTLT
+904 LGTNQNLKIHYTST
-912 LNWKPTA
+912 TN
-919 EADPVSEEIK
+919 PVTI

-935 FNENVQLAGGTGI
+935 FNENVQLAGGTDI

-959 NYSLNALVFADET
+959 NYSLNALVFEDMT
-972 SELHLKL
+972 SALEFKL
-979 PYVSKTKIISAGI
+979 PYTNEAGTVYTT
-992 LKENADGNSVD
+992 AD
-1003 DYTWDTFI
+1003 Y
-1011 QSNSGNYVIQPKDF
+1011 Q
-1025 GSDNN
+1025 
-1030 SDIKNIAT
+1030 
-1038 IKTSQN
+1038 
-1044 TDPQTWYIKVN
+1044 
-1055 GNASNN
+1055 
-1061 QMYEEV
+1061 
-1067 YSLTLSSDKTAL
+1067 LTLENGKTAL
-1079 IKLYVYGANSTD
+1079 IKLYVSGASSTN
-1091 KITVTKATGDNGNIK
+1091 KITVTKTGNGNIK
-1106 DYTTNTD
+1106 DYTTGTPLVNN
-1113 GAARIEITS
+1113 EITS
-1122 SGVYYLLLTGPLTAI
+1122 NGVYYLLLTGPLSTI
-1137 KISVPDIKDISTTL
+1137 TISIPNVTDISTTL

-1159 EKPVIK
+1159 EKPDINV
-1165 ERNTLVRNKILDNLE
+1165 RNTLIRNKILSNLTNT
-1180 DTGYKF
+1180 DYKF

>member
-108 TTLSMVSNYDDLM
+108 TTLSMVSNYDDLT

-166 QTNLPVIE
+166 QTDLPVIE

-210 IFIKNSTDN
+210 IFIKNSTDS

-355 IYNMKNGTEDTVSNI
+355 IYNMKNGTEDAVSNI

-398 ATYSDDSDENENKFT
+398 ATYGSTNNNKFT

-425 SSIYDNSTF
+425 SSIYDYNTF

-554 SYSGDSILDTTLSE
+554 SYSGDSKLNTTLSE
-568 NAAATDIYTNMVMR
+568 NAAATDIYANMVMR

-625 GYTLEENENI
+625 GYTLKENENI

-640 SYITTQTVSSYVRYT
+640 SYITTQTVSSYVKYAI
-655 VTNNKSGAGNI
+655 TNNKSGAGNI

-706 QYFRLNFN
+706 QYFRLNFD
-714 LTLTGNTP
+714 LTLKGNTP
-722 VTGDLQSSYRV
+722 TTGDLQSSYKV

-747 CYWLLNNNE
+747 CYWLLNNSE

-795 RQSAGTVVRINK
+795 RPEAGTVVRINK

-819 SGIPDSAF
+819 SSIPDSAF
-827 YRWPSNSDVIAH
+827 YTWPSNSDVIAH

-862 SLQNCSDLKYQN
+862 NLKDCSNLKYQN
-874 PSEAEQELKGT
+874 PGEAEQELKGT

-904 LGTNQTLT
+904 LGTNQSLKIHYTST
-912 LNWKPTA
+912 TGTSTTNPIT
-919 EADPVSEEIK
+919 I

-935 FNENVQLAGGTGI
+935 FNENVQLAGGTDI

-959 NYSLNALVFADET
+959 NYSLNALVFEDKT
-972 SELHLKL
+972 SALEFKL
-979 PYVSKTKIISAGI
+979 PYTNKTGTVY
-992 LKENADGNSVD
+992 NAA
-1003 DYTWDTFI
+1003 Y
-1011 QSNSGNYVIQPKDF
+1011 Q
-1025 GSDNN
+1025 
-1030 SDIKNIAT
+1030 
-1038 IKTSQN
+1038 
-1044 TDPQTWYIKVN
+1044 
-1055 GNASNN
+1055 
-1061 QMYEEV
+1061 
-1067 YSLTLSSDKTAL
+1067 LTLEDSKTAL
-1079 IKLYVYGANSTD
+1079 IKLYVSGASSTN
-1091 KITVTKATGDNGNIK
+1091 KITVTKTGNGNIK
-1106 DYTTNTD
+1106 DYTTGTPLANN
-1113 GAARIEITS
+1113 EITS
-1122 SGVYYLLLTGPLTAI
+1122 DGVYYLLLTGPLSTI
-1137 KISVPDIKDISTTL
+1137 TISIPNVSDISTTL

-1159 EKPVIK
+1159 EKPDITA
-1165 ERNTLVRNKILDNLE
+1165 RNTLVRNKILSNLTNT
-1180 DTGYKF
+1180 DYKF

-1196 KIDNPLDPDSFW
+1196 RIDNPLDPDSFW

>member
-108 TTLSMVSNYDDLM
+108 TTLSMVSNYDDLT
-121 SLKFKSPGSENIVFP
+121 SLTFKSPGSENIVFP

-210 IFIKNSTDN
+210 IFIKNSTES

-285 EINTCTVDIIATKQ
+285 EINTCTVDIIATKK

-345 LVTCRDYENH
+345 LVTCRDYENY
-355 IYNMKNGTEDTVSNI
+355 IYNMKNSTEDAVSNI

-398 ATYSDDSDENENKFT
+398 ATYGNTTNTNEFT

-434 NATFELDSSTK
+434 DATFELDSSTK

-469 RNPIVLFKNKF
+469 KNPIVLFKNKF

-554 SYSGDSILDTTLSE
+554 SYSGDSKLNTTLSE
-568 NAAATDIYTNMVMR
+568 NAAATDIYANMVMR

-603 VEYDGITSITSEV
+603 AEYDGITSITSEV

-625 GYTLEENENI
+625 GYTLKENENI

-640 SYITTQTVSSYVRYT
+640 SYVTTQTVSSYVRYA

-706 QYFRLNFN
+706 QYFRLNFD
-714 LTLTGNTP
+714 LKLTGNTP
-722 VTGDLQSSYRV
+722 AKGDLQSSYKV

-827 YRWPSNSDVIAH
+827 YTWPQGSSVTAH

-854 TVTNPVNN
+854 TVTNSVNN
-862 SLQNCSDLKYQN
+862 TLKDCSNLKYRN
-874 PSEAEQELKGT
+874 PGEAEQELKGT

-891 RLNINATPSSPQV
+891 RLNINATPSLPQV
-904 LGTNQTLT
+904 LGTNQTIT
-912 LNWKPTA
+912 LNWKKTADSDPGKVTIPT
-919 EADPVSEEIK
+919 EANPSS
-929 TGKSIL
+929 KSIL

-959 NYSLNALVFADET
+959 NYSLNALVFEDKT
-972 SELHLKL
+972 SALEFKL
-979 PYVSKTKIISAGI
+979 PYTNKTGTVY
-992 LKENADGNSVD
+992 NAA
-1003 DYTWDTFI
+1003 Y
-1011 QSNSGNYVIQPKDF
+1011 Q
-1025 GSDNN
+1025 
-1030 SDIKNIAT
+1030 
-1038 IKTSQN
+1038 
-1044 TDPQTWYIKVN
+1044 
-1055 GNASNN
+1055 
-1061 QMYEEV
+1061 
-1067 YSLTLSSDKTAL
+1067 LTLESGKTAL
-1079 IKLYVYGANSTD
+1079 IKLYVSGASSTN
-1091 KITVTKATGDNGNIK
+1091 KITVTKTGSGSIK
-1106 DYTTNTD
+1106 DYTTGTPLANN
-1113 GAARIEITS
+1113 EITS
-1122 SGVYYLLLTGPLTAI
+1122 NGVYYLLLTGPLTTI
-1137 KISVPDIKDISTTL
+1137 NIVVPDVKDISTTL

-1159 EKPVIK
+1159 EKPDINA
-1165 ERNTLVRNKILDNLE
+1165 RNTLVRNKILSNLKNT
-1180 DTGYKF
+1180 DYKF

-1191 VPDDV
+1191 VPDDIR
-1196 KIDNPLDPDSFW
+1196 IDNPLDPDSFW

>member
-108 TTLSMVSNYDDLM
+108 TTLSMVSNYDNLT
-121 SLKFKSPGSENIVFP
+121 SLTFKSPGSENIVFP

-182 NGDTLITLNHLD
+182 NGDKLITLNHLD

-210 IFIKNSTDN
+210 IFIKNSTDS

-285 EINTCTVDIIATKQ
+285 EINTCTVDIIATKE
-299 DGDSAEIN
+299 DSDSAEIN

-355 IYNMKNGTEDTVSNI
+355 IYSMKNGTEDAVSNI

-398 ATYSDDSDENENKFT
+398 ATYGDDSDENEDKFT

-425 SSIYDNSTF
+425 SSIYDNNTF

-445 ATIEDSLQAEG
+445 ATIEDSLQAGG

-469 RNPIVLFKNKF
+469 KNPIVLFKNKF

-554 SYSGDSILDTTLSE
+554 SYSGDSILDTALSE
-568 NAAATDIYTNMVMR
+568 NAAATDIYANMVMR

-616 TIPAGNLAA
+616 TIPIGDLAK
-625 GYTLEENENI
+625 GYTLKENENI

-640 SYITTQTVSSYVRYT
+640 SYITTQTVSSYVKYT
-655 VTNNKSGAGNI
+655 ITNNKPDAKVI
-666 TFSKD
+666 TFNKD
-671 VVYKMSDNDWNLKF
+671 VVYKMSDTDWNLKF
-685 DFARTLEDGTTNE
+685 DFARTLEDGTTSE

-714 LTLTGNTP
+714 LRLIGNIP
-722 VTGDLQSSYRV
+722 VAGDLQSSYKV
-733 ESLKQNTTDLSDKL
+733 DSLKQNTTDLSDKL
-747 CYWLLNNNE
+747 CYWLLNNKD
-756 NILFKSTDVEKILDT
+756 NILFNSKETEKILDT

-819 SGIPDSAF
+819 SSIPDSAF
-827 YRWPSNSDVIAH
+827 YTWPQSSSVTAH

-854 TVTNPVNN
+854 TVADDIGNN
-862 SLQNCSDLKYQN
+862 LKACSNLKYLN
-874 PSEAEQELKGT
+874 PGEAEQELKGT

-904 LGTNQTLT
+904 LSTNQSLKIHYTST
-912 LNWKPTA
+912 TGTDTSN
-919 EADPVSEEIK
+919 PVTII
-929 TGKSIL
+929 GKSIL

-959 NYSLNALVFADET
+959 NYSLNALVFEDKT
-972 SELHLKL
+972 SELQLKL
-979 PYVSKTKIISAGI
+979 PYGTVY
-992 LKENADGNSVD
+992 NA
-1003 DYTWDTFI
+1003 
-1011 QSNSGNYVIQPKDF
+1011 NYQ
-1025 GSDNN
+1025 
-1030 SDIKNIAT
+1030 
-1038 IKTSQN
+1038 
-1044 TDPQTWYIKVN
+1044 
-1055 GNASNN
+1055 
-1061 QMYEEV
+1061 
-1067 YSLTLSSDKTAL
+1067 LTLESGKTAL
-1079 IKLYVYGANSTD
+1079 IKLYVSGASSTN
-1091 KITVTKATGDNGNIK
+1091 KVTVTKTGNGSIK
-1106 DYTTNTD
+1106 DYTTGTPLANN
-1113 GAARIEITS
+1113 EITS
-1122 SGVYYLLLTGPLTAI
+1122 DGVYYLLLTGPLFTI
-1137 KISVPDIKDISTTL
+1137 TISIPDIKDISTTL

-1159 EKPVIK
+1159 EKPDITA
-1165 ERNTLVRNKILDNLE
+1165 RNTLIRNKILSNLTNT
-1180 DTGYKF
+1180 DYKF

-1215 KFTIAQL
+1215 RFTIAQL

>member
-108 TTLSMVSNYDDLM
+108 TTLSMVSNYDDLT

-166 QTNLPVIE
+166 QTDLPVIE

-210 IFIKNSTDN
+210 IFIKNSTDS

-299 DGDSAEIN
+299 GGDSAEIN

-345 LVTCRDYENH
+345 LVTCRDYENY
-355 IYNMKNGTEDTVSNI
+355 IYNMKNGTEDAVSNI

-381 IYVQLDE
+381 TYVQLDE

-398 ATYSDDSDENENKFT
+398 ATYGSTTNTKEFT

-434 NATFELDSSTK
+434 DATFELDSSTK
-445 ATIEDSLQAEG
+445 ATLEDSLQAEG

-554 SYSGDSILDTTLSE
+554 SYSGDSKLNTTLSE
-568 NAAATDIYTNMVMR
+568 NAAATDIYANMVMR

-603 VEYDGITSITSEV
+603 VEYDRITSITSEV
-616 TIPAGNLAA
+616 TIPKTALAD
-625 GYTLEENENI
+625 GYTLKENENI

-640 SYITTQTVSSYVRYT
+640 SYITTQTISSYIKYEIKNT
-655 VTNNKSGAGNI
+655 IAGAKDI

-671 VVYKMSDNDWNLKF
+671 TPYSMSGDNWNLKF
-685 DFARTLEDGTTNE
+685 DFTRTLEDGTTSE
-698 FSLDSNNA
+698 FSLDSNNTQA
-706 QYFRLNFN
+706 FRLNFD
-714 LTLTGNTP
+714 LTLKGNTP
-722 VTGDLQSSYRV
+722 ATGDLQSSYRV

-747 CYWLLNNNE
+747 CYWLLNNKD
-756 NILFKSTDVEKILDT
+756 NILFNSEETEKILDT

-784 IVILGSGTKIT
+784 IVILSSGTKIT
-795 RQSAGTVVRINK
+795 RPTGGTVVRINK

-819 SGIPDSAF
+819 SSIPDSAF
-827 YRWPSNSDVIAH
+827 YTWPQSSSVTAH

-862 SLQNCSDLKYQN
+862 NLKACSNLKYQN
-874 PSEAEQELKGT
+874 PGEAEQELKGT

-891 RLNINATPSSPQV
+891 RLNINATPSSPQI
-904 LGTNQTLT
+904 LGTNQTIT

-919 EADPVSEEIK
+919 EADPVSQEIK

-959 NYSLNALVFADET
+959 NYSLNALVFEDKT
-972 SELHLKL
+972 SALEFKL
-979 PYVSKTKIISAGI
+979 PYTNKTGTVY
-992 LKENADGNSVD
+992 NAD
-1003 DYTWDTFI
+1003 Y
-1011 QSNSGNYVIQPKDF
+1011 Q
-1025 GSDNN
+1025 
-1030 SDIKNIAT
+1030 
-1038 IKTSQN
+1038 
-1044 TDPQTWYIKVN
+1044 
-1055 GNASNN
+1055 
-1061 QMYEEV
+1061 
-1067 YSLTLSSDKTAL
+1067 LTLESGKTAL
-1079 IKLYVYGANSTD
+1079 IKLYVYGASSTN
-1091 KITVTKATGDNGNIK
+1091 KITVTKTGNGNIK
-1106 DYTTNTD
+1106 DYTTGTPLANN
-1113 GAARIEITS
+1113 EITS
-1122 SGVYYLLLTGPLTAI
+1122 DGVYYLLLTGPLTTI
-1137 KISVPDIKDISTTL
+1137 TISVPNVTDISTTL

-1159 EKPVIK
+1159 EKPDITA
-1165 ERNTLVRNKILDNLE
+1165 RNTLVRNKILSNLTNT
-1180 DTGYKF
+1180 DYKF

>member
-108 TTLSMVSNYDDLM
+108 TTLSMVSNYDDLT
-121 SLKFKSPGSENIVFP
+121 SLKFKSPGSDNIVFP

-285 EINTCTVDIIATKQ
+285 EINTCTVDIIATKK

-355 IYNMKNGTEDTVSNI
+355 IYNMKNSTEDAVSNI

-398 ATYSDDSDENENKFT
+398 ATYGVENENKFT

-425 SSIYDNSTF
+425 SSIYDNNTF

-445 ATIEDSLQAEG
+445 ATLEDSLQAEG

-544 DVPTYTTYTS
+544 DVPTYTAYTS
-554 SYSGDSILDTTLSE
+554 SYSGDSLLDATLSE
-568 NAAATDIYTNMVMR
+568 NAAATDIYANMVMR

-603 VEYDGITSITSEV
+603 AEYDGITSITSEV
-616 TIPAGNLAA
+616 TIPSNDPDNLNVENLAD
-625 GYTLEENENI
+625 GYTLKENENI

-640 SYITTQTVSSYVRYT
+640 SYITTQTISSYIKYA
-655 VTNNKSGAGNI
+655 VTNNKPGAKDI

-671 VVYKMSDNDWNLKF
+671 VVYKISDTDWNLKF
-685 DFARTLEDGTTNE
+685 DFTRTLEDGTTSK
-698 FSLDSNNA
+698 FSLDSNNTQA
-706 QYFRLNFN
+706 FRLNFD
-714 LTLTGNTP
+714 LTLKGNTTK
-722 VTGDLQSSYRV
+722 TGDLQSSYKV

-747 CYWLLNNNE
+747 CYWLLNNSE

-795 RQSAGTVVRINK
+795 RPQEGAVVRINK

-819 SGIPDSAF
+819 SSIPESAF
-827 YRWPSNSDVIAH
+827 YTWPQGSSVTAH
-839 EMVIYTFGKG
+839 EMVIYTFGEG

-862 SLQNCSDLKYQN
+862 NLQNCSNLKYQN
-874 PSEAEQELKGT
+874 PGEAEQELKGT

-891 RLNINATPSSPQV
+891 RLNINATPSSPQI
-904 LGTNQTLT
+904 LGTNQTIT
-912 LNWKPTA
+912 LNWKKTADSDPGTVTIPTKA
-919 EADPVSEEIK
+919 NPSS
-929 TGKSIL
+929 KSIL
-935 FNENVQLAGGTGI
+935 FNENVQLAGGTDI

-959 NYSLNALVFADET
+959 SYSLNVLVFEDKT
-972 SELHLKL
+972 SALQLKL
-979 PYVSKTKIISAGI
+979 PHGNVY
-992 LKENADGNSVD
+992 NA
-1003 DYTWDTFI
+1003 
-1011 QSNSGNYVIQPKDF
+1011 NYP
-1025 GSDNN
+1025 
-1030 SDIKNIAT
+1030 
-1038 IKTSQN
+1038 
-1044 TDPQTWYIKVN
+1044 
-1055 GNASNN
+1055 
-1061 QMYEEV
+1061 
-1067 YSLTLSSDKTAL
+1067 LTLNGDETAL
-1079 IKLYVYGANSTD
+1079 IKLYVYGASSTN
-1091 KITVTKATGDNGNIK
+1091 KVTVTKTGNGNIK
-1106 DYTTNTD
+1106 DYTTGTPLVNN
-1113 GAARIEITS
+1113 EITS
-1122 SGVYYLLLTGPLTAI
+1122 SGVYYLLLTGPLTTI
-1137 KISVPDIKDISTTL
+1137 TISVPNIEGISTTL

-1159 EKPVIK
+1159 EKPDINA
-1165 ERNTLVRNKILDNLE
+1165 RNTLVRNKILDNLE

>member
-108 TTLSMVSNYDDLM
+108 TTLSMVSNYDDLT
-121 SLKFKSPGSENIVFP
+121 SLTFKSPGSENIVFP

-166 QTNLPVIE
+166 QTDLPVIE

-182 NGDTLITLNHLD
+182 NGDKLITLNHLD

-355 IYNMKNGTEDTVSNI
+355 IYNIKNGTEDAVSNI

-398 ATYSDDSDENENKFT
+398 ATYGSKNENKFT

-425 SSIYDNSTF
+425 SSIYDNNTF

-445 ATIEDSLQAEG
+445 ATLEDSLQAEG

-554 SYSGDSILDTTLSE
+554 SYSGDSLLDTTLSG

-603 VEYDGITSITSEV
+603 TEYNKITSIKSEV
-616 TIPAGNLAA
+616 TIPANSLKPLKGQVTEA
-625 GYTLEENENI
+625 GQEIEAQTGYILKENENI

-640 SYITTQTVSSYVRYT
+640 SYITTQTVSSYVRYEIKNT
-655 VTNNKSGAGNI
+655 IAGAKDI

-714 LTLTGNTP
+714 LTLKGNTP
-722 VTGDLQSSYRV
+722 TTGDLQSSYKV

-747 CYWLLNNNE
+747 CYWLLNNSE
-756 NILFKSTDVEKILDT
+756 NILFKSTDIEKILDT

-795 RQSAGTVVRINK
+795 RPTGGTVVRINK

-819 SGIPDSAF
+819 SSIPDSAF
-827 YRWPSNSDVIAH
+827 YTWPSNSDVIAH

-854 TVTNPVNN
+854 TVNN
-862 SLQNCSDLKYQN
+862 DVGNDLQNCSNLRYQN
-874 PSEAEQELKGT
+874 PGEAEQELKGT

-891 RLNINATPSSPQV
+891 RLNINATPSSPQI
-904 LGTNQTLT
+904 LGTNQTIT
-912 LNWKPTA
+912 LNWKKTT
-919 EADPVSEEIK
+919 EDDPGSAEIK

-935 FNENVQLAGGTGI
+935 FNENVQLAGGTDI

-959 NYSLNALVFADET
+959 SYSLNALVFEDKT
-972 SELHLKL
+972 SALEFKL
-979 PYVSKTKIISAGI
+979 PYTNETGTVY
-992 LKENADGNSVD
+992 NAD
-1003 DYTWDTFI
+1003 Y
-1011 QSNSGNYVIQPKDF
+1011 Q
-1025 GSDNN
+1025 
-1030 SDIKNIAT
+1030 
-1038 IKTSQN
+1038 
-1044 TDPQTWYIKVN
+1044 
-1055 GNASNN
+1055 
-1061 QMYEEV
+1061 
-1067 YSLTLSSDKTAL
+1067 LTLESGKTAL
-1079 IKLYVYGANSTD
+1079 IKLYVSGASSTN
-1091 KITVTKATGDNGNIK
+1091 KVTVTKTGNGSIK
-1106 DYTTNTD
+1106 DYTTGMPLVNN
-1113 GAARIEITS
+1113 EITS
-1122 SGVYYLLLTGPLTAI
+1122 NGVYYLLLTGPLTAI
-1137 KISVPDIKDISTTL
+1137 KISVPNVTGISTTL

-1159 EKPVIK
+1159 DEPDVNIK
-1165 ERNTLVRNKILDNLE
+1165 NKILSNLTNT
-1180 DTGYKF
+1180 DYKF

-1196 KIDNPLDPDSFW
+1196 KIDDPLDPDSFW

>member
-121 SLKFKSPGSENIVFP
+121 SLTFKSPGSENIVFP

-166 QTNLPVIE
+166 QTDLPVIE

-210 IFIKNSTDN
+210 IFIKNSTET

-285 EINTCTVDIIATKQ
+285 EINTCTVDIIATKK

-345 LVTCRDYENH
+345 LVTCRDYENY
-355 IYNMKNGTEDTVSNI
+355 IYNMKNSTEDAVSNI

-398 ATYSDDSDENENKFT
+398 ATYGGTTNTKEFT

-425 SSIYDNSTF
+425 SSIYDNNTF

-445 ATIEDSLQAEG
+445 ATLEDSLQAEG

-469 RNPIVLFKNKF
+469 HNPIVLFKNKF

-554 SYSGDSILDTTLSE
+554 SYSGDSMLGITLSG

-603 VEYDGITSITSEV
+603 AEYDGITSITSEV
-616 TIPAGNLAA
+616 TIPNNDPDNSNIENLAD
-625 GYTLEENENI
+625 GYTLKENENI

-640 SYITTQTVSSYVRYT
+640 SYITTQTISSYIKYEIKNT
-655 VTNNKSGAGNI
+655 IAGAKDI

-671 VVYKMSDNDWNLKF
+671 VVYKMSDTDWNLKF
-685 DFARTLEDGTTNE
+685 DFTRTLEDGTTSE

-706 QYFRLNFN
+706 QYFRLNFD
-714 LTLTGNTP
+714 LTLKGNTTK
-722 VTGDLQSSYRV
+722 TGDLQSSYRV
-733 ESLKQNTTDLSDKL
+733 ESLKQNITDLSDKL
-747 CYWLLNNNE
+747 CYWLLNNSE

-795 RQSAGTVVRINK
+795 RPQEGAVVRINK

-819 SGIPDSAF
+819 SSIPDSAF
-827 YRWPSNSDVIAH
+827 YTWPQGSSVTAH

-862 SLQNCSDLKYQN
+862 TLQDCSDLKYQN
-874 PSEAEQELKGT
+874 PGEAEQELKGT

-904 LGTNQTLT
+904 LGTNQTIT
-912 LNWKPTA
+912 LNWKKTADSDPGTVTIPT
-919 EADPVSEEIK
+919 EANPSSN
-929 TGKSIL
+929 SIL
-935 FNENVQLAGGTGI
+935 FNENVQLAGGTDI

-959 NYSLNALVFADET
+959 NYSLNALMFEDKT
-972 SELHLKL
+972 SALEFKL
-979 PYVSKTKIISAGI
+979 PYTNKTGTVY
-992 LKENADGNSVD
+992 NAD
-1003 DYTWDTFI
+1003 Y
-1011 QSNSGNYVIQPKDF
+1011 Q
-1025 GSDNN
+1025 
-1030 SDIKNIAT
+1030 
-1038 IKTSQN
+1038 
-1044 TDPQTWYIKVN
+1044 
-1055 GNASNN
+1055 
-1061 QMYEEV
+1061 
-1067 YSLTLSSDKTAL
+1067 LTLESGKTAL
-1079 IKLYVYGANSTD
+1079 IKLYVSGASSTN
-1091 KITVTKATGDNGNIK
+1091 KITVTKTGSGSIK
-1106 DYTTNTD
+1106 DYTTGTPLANN
-1113 GAARIEITS
+1113 EITS
-1122 SGVYYLLLTGPLTAI
+1122 NGVYYLLLTGPLSIITVSI
-1137 KISVPDIKDISTTL
+1137 PNVTGISTTL

-1159 EKPVIK
+1159 EKPDINV
-1165 ERNTLVRNKILDNLE
+1165 RNTLIRNKILSNLTNT
-1180 DTGYKF
+1180 DYKF

-1196 KIDNPLDPDSFW
+1196 RIDNPLDPDSFW

>member
-108 TTLSMVSNYDDLM
+108 TTLSMVSNYDDLT
-121 SLKFKSPGSENIVFP
+121 SLKFKSPGSENIIFP

-210 IFIKNSTDN
+210 IFIKNSTDS

-285 EINTCTVDIIATKQ
+285 EINTCTVDIIATKK

-345 LVTCRDYENH
+345 LVTCRDYENY
-355 IYNMKNGTEDTVSNI
+355 IYNMKNSTEDAVSNI

-398 ATYSDDSDENENKFT
+398 ATYGGTTNTKEFT

-425 SSIYDNSTF
+425 SSIYDNNTF

-445 ATIEDSLQAEG
+445 ATLEDSLQAEG

-525 DELVN
+525 DELVS

-554 SYSGDSILDTTLSE
+554 SYSGDSKLNTTLSE

-603 VEYDGITSITSEV
+603 AEYDRITSITSEV

-625 GYTLEENENI
+625 GYTLKENENI
-635 QALSP
+635 QVLSP
-640 SYITTQTVSSYVRYT
+640 SYITTQTISSYIKYEIKNT
-655 VTNNKSGAGNI
+655 IAGAKDI

-671 VVYKMSDNDWNLKF
+671 VVYKMSDTDWNLKF
-685 DFARTLEDGTTNE
+685 DFTRTLDDSTISK

-706 QYFRLNFN
+706 QYFRLNFD
-714 LTLTGNTP
+714 LTLKGNTTK
-722 VTGDLQSSYRV
+722 TGDLQSSYKV

-747 CYWLLNNNE
+747 CYWLLNNSE
-756 NILFKSTDVEKILDT
+756 NILFKSGDVEKILDT

-795 RQSAGTVVRINK
+795 RPQAEADMIVRINK

-827 YRWPSNSDVIAH
+827 YKWPQGSSVTAH

-862 SLQNCSDLKYQN
+862 TLQDCSDLKYQN
-874 PSEAEQELKGT
+874 PGEAEQELKGT

-904 LGTNQTLT
+904 LGTNQNLKIHYTST
-912 LNWKPTA
+912 TGTSTTN
-919 EADPVSEEIK
+919 PVTI

-935 FNENVQLAGGTGI
+935 FNENVQLAGGTDI

-959 NYSLNALVFADET
+959 NYSLNALVFEDKT
-972 SELHLKL
+972 SKLQPKL
-979 PYVSKTKIISAGI
+979 PYGTVY
-992 LKENADGNSVD
+992 NAD
-1003 DYTWDTFI
+1003 Y
-1011 QSNSGNYVIQPKDF
+1011 Q
-1025 GSDNN
+1025 
-1030 SDIKNIAT
+1030 
-1038 IKTSQN
+1038 
-1044 TDPQTWYIKVN
+1044 
-1055 GNASNN
+1055 
-1061 QMYEEV
+1061 
-1067 YSLTLSSDKTAL
+1067 LTLESGKTAL
-1079 IKLYVYGANSTD
+1079 IKLYVSGASSTN
-1091 KITVTKATGDNGNIK
+1091 KITVTKTAGSGNIK
-1106 DYTTNTD
+1106 DYTTNTA
-1113 GAARIEITS
+1113 GAAEINITS

-1137 KISVPDIKDISTTL
+1137 KISVPNVTGISTTL

-1159 EKPVIK
+1159 DEPDINVK
-1165 ERNTLVRNKILDNLE
+1165 NKILSNLKN
-1180 DTGYKF
+1180 TGYKF

>member
-108 TTLSMVSNYDDLM
+108 TTLSMVSNYDDLA
-121 SLKFKSPGSENIVFP
+121 SLKFKSPGSDNIVFP

-210 IFIKNSTDN
+210 IFIKNSTES

-265 DGLNIQYVI
+265 DGLNIQYII

-285 EINTCTVDIIATKQ
+285 EINTCTVDIIATKK

-355 IYNMKNGTEDTVSNI
+355 IYNMKNGTEDAVSNI

-398 ATYSDDSDENENKFT
+398 ATYGDDSDENENKFT

-425 SSIYDNSTF
+425 SSIYDNNTF

-445 ATIEDSLQAEG
+445 ATLEDSLQAEG

-554 SYSGDSILDTTLSE
+554 SYSGDSLLDTALSE
-568 NAAATDIYTNMVMR
+568 NAAATDIYANMVMR

-625 GYTLEENENI
+625 GYTLKENENI

-640 SYITTQTVSSYVRYT
+640 SYITEQTVSSYVRYA
-655 VTNNKSGAGNI
+655 VTNNKSGAGNV

-706 QYFRLNFN
+706 QYFRLNFD
-714 LTLTGNTP
+714 LKLTGNTP
-722 VTGDLQSSYRV
+722 AKGDLQSSYKV

-747 CYWLLNNNE
+747 CYWLLNNKD
-756 NILFKSTDVEKILDT
+756 NILFNSKETEKILDT

-827 YRWPSNSDVIAH
+827 YTWPQGSSVTAH

-862 SLQNCSDLKYQN
+862 NLKACSNLKYQN
-874 PSEAEQELKGT
+874 PGEVEQELKGT

-891 RLNINATPSSPQV
+891 RLNINATPSAPQV
-904 LGTNQTLT
+904 LGTNQTIT
-912 LNWKPTA
+912 LNWKKTADSDPGTVTIPTKA
-919 EADPVSEEIK
+919 NPSS
-929 TGKSIL
+929 KSIL

-959 NYSLNALVFADET
+959 NYSLNALVFEDKT
-972 SELHLKL
+972 SALEFKL
-979 PYVSKTKIISAGI
+979 PYTNKTGTVY
-992 LKENADGNSVD
+992 NAA
-1003 DYTWDTFI
+1003 Y
-1011 QSNSGNYVIQPKDF
+1011 Q
-1025 GSDNN
+1025 
-1030 SDIKNIAT
+1030 
-1038 IKTSQN
+1038 
-1044 TDPQTWYIKVN
+1044 
-1055 GNASNN
+1055 
-1061 QMYEEV
+1061 
-1067 YSLTLSSDKTAL
+1067 LTLESGKTAL
-1079 IKLYVYGANSTD
+1079 IKLYVSGASSTN
-1091 KITVTKATGDNGNIK
+1091 KITVTKTGSGSIK
-1106 DYTTNTD
+1106 DYTTDTPLANN
-1113 GAARIEITS
+1113 EITS
-1122 SGVYYLLLTGPLTAI
+1122 NGVYYLLLTGPLTTI
-1137 KISVPDIKDISTTL
+1137 NIVVPDVKDISTTL

-1159 EKPVIK
+1159 EKPDINA
-1165 ERNTLVRNKILDNLE
+1165 RNTLVRNKILSNLKNT
-1180 DTGYKF
+1180 DYKF

-1196 KIDNPLDPDSFW
+1196 KIDDPLDPDSFW

>member
-108 TTLSMVSNYDDLM
+108 TTLSMVSNYDDLT
-121 SLKFKSPGSENIVFP
+121 SLTFKSPGSENIVFP

-166 QTNLPVIE
+166 QTDLPVIE

-210 IFIKNSTDN
+210 IFIKNSTDS

-285 EINTCTVDIIATKQ
+285 EINTCTVDIIATKK

-345 LVTCRDYENH
+345 LVTCRDYENY
-355 IYNMKNGTEDTVSNI
+355 IYNMKNGTEDAVSNI

-381 IYVQLDE
+381 TYVQLDE

-398 ATYSDDSDENENKFT
+398 ATYGSTTNTKEFT

-434 NATFELDSSTK
+434 DATFELDSSTK
-445 ATIEDSLQAEG
+445 ATLEDSLQAEG

-480 TVNAKILTYYKLSNE
+480 TINAKILTYYKLSNE

-554 SYSGDSILDTTLSE
+554 SYSGDSKLNTTLSE
-568 NAAATDIYTNMVMR
+568 NAAATDIYANMVMR

-603 VEYDGITSITSEV
+603 IEYDRITSITSEV
-616 TIPAGNLAA
+616 TIPKTALAD
-625 GYTLEENENI
+625 GYTLKENENI

-640 SYITTQTVSSYVRYT
+640 SYITTQTISSYIKYEIKNT
-655 VTNNKSGAGNI
+655 IAGAKDI

-671 VVYKMSDNDWNLKF
+671 TPYSMSGDNWNLKF
-685 DFARTLEDGTTNE
+685 DFTRTLEDGTTSE
-698 FSLDSNNA
+698 FSLDSNNTQA
-706 QYFRLNFN
+706 FRLNFD
-714 LTLTGNTP
+714 LTLKGNTTK
-722 VTGDLQSSYRV
+722 TGDLQSSYRV

-747 CYWLLNNNE
+747 CYWLLNNKD
-756 NILFKSTDVEKILDT
+756 NILFNSKETEKILDT

-795 RQSAGTVVRINK
+795 RPEAGTVVRINK

-819 SGIPDSAF
+819 SSIPDSAF
-827 YRWPSNSDVIAH
+827 YTWPQGSSVTAH

-854 TVTNPVNN
+854 TVTNSVNN
-862 SLQNCSDLKYQN
+862 TLKDCSNLKYQN
-874 PSEAEQELKGT
+874 PGEAEQELRGT

-891 RLNINATPSSPQV
+891 RLNINATPSSPQI
-904 LGTNQTLT
+904 LGTNQTIT
-912 LNWKPTA
+912 LNWKKTADSDPGTVTIPT
-919 EADPVSEEIK
+919 EANPSS
-929 TGKSIL
+929 KSIL

-959 NYSLNALVFADET
+959 NYSLNALVFEDKT
-972 SELHLKL
+972 SALEFKL
-979 PYVSKTKIISAGI
+979 PYTNKTGTVY
-992 LKENADGNSVD
+992 NAD
-1003 DYTWDTFI
+1003 Y
-1011 QSNSGNYVIQPKDF
+1011 Q
-1025 GSDNN
+1025 
-1030 SDIKNIAT
+1030 
-1038 IKTSQN
+1038 
-1044 TDPQTWYIKVN
+1044 
-1055 GNASNN
+1055 
-1061 QMYEEV
+1061 
-1067 YSLTLSSDKTAL
+1067 LTLESGKTAL
-1079 IKLYVYGANSTD
+1079 IKLYVSGASSTN
-1091 KITVTKATGDNGNIK
+1091 KITVTKTGNGNIK
-1106 DYTTNTD
+1106 DYTTGTPLVDNK
-1113 GAARIEITS
+1113 ITS
-1122 SGVYYLLLTGPLTAI
+1122 DGVYYLLLTGPLTTI
-1137 KISVPDIKDISTTL
+1137 TISVPNIEDISTTL

-1159 EKPVIK
+1159 EKPDINA
-1165 ERNTLVRNKILDNLE
+1165 RNTLVRNKILSNLKN
-1180 DTGYKF
+1180 TGYKF

-1208 SSNHYCS
+1208 SINHYCS

>member
-108 TTLSMVSNYDDLM
+108 TTLSMVSNYDDLT
-121 SLKFKSPGSENIVFP
+121 SLTFKSPGSENIVFP

-166 QTNLPVIE
+166 QTDLPVIE

-182 NGDTLITLNHLD
+182 NGDKLITLNHLD

-210 IFIKNSTDN
+210 IFIKNSTDS
-219 SWDKAWIKVDNL
+219 SWDKTWIKVDNL

-299 DGDSAEIN
+299 GGDSAEIN

-355 IYNMKNGTEDTVSNI
+355 IYNMKNGTEDAVSNI

-398 ATYSDDSDENENKFT
+398 ATYGDDSDENENKFT

-425 SSIYDNSTF
+425 SSIYDNNTF
-434 NATFELDSSTK
+434 DATFELDSSTK
-445 ATIEDSLQAEG
+445 ATLEDSLQAEG

-469 RNPIVLFKNKF
+469 KNPIVLFKNKF

-554 SYSGDSILDTTLSE
+554 SYSGDSILDTALSE
-568 NAAATDIYTNMVMR
+568 NAAATDIYANMVMR

-616 TIPAGNLAA
+616 TIPAGNLAD
-625 GYTLEENENI
+625 GYTLKENENI

-640 SYITTQTVSSYVRYT
+640 SYITVQTVSSYVRYT
-655 VTNNKSGAGNI
+655 ITNNKPDAKVI
-666 TFSKD
+666 TFNKD
-671 VVYKMSDNDWNLKF
+671 VVYKMSDTDWNLKF
-685 DFARTLEDGTTNE
+685 DFARTLEDGTTSE

-714 LTLTGNTP
+714 LRLIGNIP
-722 VTGDLQSSYRV
+722 VAGDLQSSYKV
-733 ESLKQNTTDLSDKL
+733 DSLKQNTTDLSDKL
-747 CYWLLNNNE
+747 CYWLLNNSE
-756 NILFKSTDVEKILDT
+756 NILFNSTDVEKILDT

-827 YRWPSNSDVIAH
+827 YRWPQGSSVTAH

-862 SLQNCSDLKYQN
+862 NLKACSNLKYLN
-874 PSEAEQELKGT
+874 PGEAEQELKGT

-891 RLNINATPSSPQV
+891 RLNINATPSSPQI
-904 LGTNQTLT
+904 LGTNQTIT
-912 LNWKPTA
+912 LSWKPTA

-959 NYSLNALVFADET
+959 NYSLNALVFEDET
-972 SELHLKL
+972 SALEFKL
-979 PYVSKTKIISAGI
+979 PYTNKTGTVY
-992 LKENADGNSVD
+992 NAD
-1003 DYTWDTFI
+1003 Y
-1011 QSNSGNYVIQPKDF
+1011 Q
-1025 GSDNN
+1025 
-1030 SDIKNIAT
+1030 
-1038 IKTSQN
+1038 
-1044 TDPQTWYIKVN
+1044 
-1055 GNASNN
+1055 
-1061 QMYEEV
+1061 
-1067 YSLTLSSDKTAL
+1067 LTLEDSKTAL
-1079 IKLYVYGANSTD
+1079 IKLYVYGASSTN
-1091 KITVTKATGDNGNIK
+1091 KVTVTKTGNGNIK
-1106 DYTTNTD
+1106 DYTTGTPLANN
-1113 GAARIEITS
+1113 EITS
-1122 SGVYYLLLTGPLTAI
+1122 DGVYYLLLTGPLSTI
-1137 KISVPDIKDISTTL
+1137 TVSIPNVTGISTTL

-1159 EKPVIK
+1159 EKPDITA
-1165 ERNTLVRNKILDNLE
+1165 RNTLVRNKIRSNLE

-1196 KIDNPLDPDSFW
+1196 RIDNPLDPDSFW

>member
-108 TTLSMVSNYDDLM
+108 TTLSMVSNYDDLT
-121 SLKFKSPGSENIVFP
+121 SLTFKSPGSENIVFP

-166 QTNLPVIE
+166 QTDLPVIE

-210 IFIKNSTDN
+210 IFIKNSTDS

-355 IYNMKNGTEDTVSNI
+355 IYNMKNGTEDAVSNI

-388 DGVNKKQFVK
+388 AGVNKKQFVK
-398 ATYSDDSDENENKFT
+398 TTYGNKNENKFT

-434 NATFELDSSTK
+434 DATFELDSSTK

-469 RNPIVLFKNKF
+469 HNPIVLFKNKF

-554 SYSGDSILDTTLSE
+554 SYSGDSKLNTTLSE

-616 TIPAGNLAA
+616 TIPVGNLAD
-625 GYTLEENENI
+625 GYTLKENENI

-640 SYITTQTVSSYVRYT
+640 SYITAQTVSSYVRYAI
-655 VTNNKSGAGNI
+655 TNNKSGAGNV

-722 VTGDLQSSYRV
+722 AIGDLQSSYKV

-747 CYWLLNNNE
+747 CYWLLNNSE

-795 RQSAGTVVRINK
+795 RPEAGTVVRINK

-819 SGIPDSAF
+819 SSIPDSAF
-827 YRWPSNSDVIAH
+827 YTWPSNSDVIAH

-854 TVTNPVNN
+854 TVTNSVNN
-862 SLQNCSDLKYQN
+862 TLKDCSNLKYQN
-874 PSEAEQELKGT
+874 PGEAEQELKGT

-904 LGTNQTLT
+904 LGTNQNLKIHYTST
-912 LNWKPTA
+912 TGTNTSNPIT
-919 EADPVSEEIK
+919 II
-929 TGKSIL
+929 GKSIL
-935 FNENVQLAGGTGI
+935 FNENVQLAGGTDI

-959 NYSLNALVFADET
+959 NYSLNALVFDDKT
-972 SELHLKL
+972 SELQLKL
-979 PYVSKTKIISAGI
+979 PHGNVY
-992 LKENADGNSVD
+992 NA
-1003 DYTWDTFI
+1003 
-1011 QSNSGNYVIQPKDF
+1011 NYP
-1025 GSDNN
+1025 
-1030 SDIKNIAT
+1030 
-1038 IKTSQN
+1038 
-1044 TDPQTWYIKVN
+1044 
-1055 GNASNN
+1055 
-1061 QMYEEV
+1061 
-1067 YSLTLSSDKTAL
+1067 LTLKGDETAL

-1091 KITVTKATGDNGNIK
+1091 KITVTKAAGDNGNIK
-1106 DYTTNTD
+1106 DYTANTD

-1122 SGVYYLLLTGPLTAI
+1122 SGVYYLLLTGPLTTI
-1137 KISVPDIKDISTTL
+1137 TISVPNIEGISTTL
-1151 DRTLYRFD
+1151 DRTLYRFN
-1159 EKPVIK
+1159 EKPDVNA
-1165 ERNTLVRNKILDNLE
+1165 RNTLVRNKILSNLKN
-1180 DTGYKF
+1180 TGYKF

>member
-121 SLKFKSPGSENIVFP
+121 SLTFKSPGSENIVFP

-166 QTNLPVIE
+166 QTDLPVIE

-210 IFIKNSTDN
+210 IFIKNSTET

-285 EINTCTVDIIATKQ
+285 EINTCTVDIIATKK

-345 LVTCRDYENH
+345 LVTCRDYENY
-355 IYNMKNGTEDTVSNI
+355 IYNMKNSTEDAVSNI

-398 ATYSDDSDENENKFT
+398 ATYGGTTNTKEFT

-425 SSIYDNSTF
+425 SSIYDNNTF

-445 ATIEDSLQAEG
+445 ATLEDSLQAEG

-469 RNPIVLFKNKF
+469 HNPIVLFKNKF

-554 SYSGDSILDTTLSE
+554 SYSGDSMLGITLSG

-603 VEYDGITSITSEV
+603 AEYDGITSITSEV
-616 TIPAGNLAA
+616 TIPNNDPDNSNIENLAD
-625 GYTLEENENI
+625 GYTLKENENI

-640 SYITTQTVSSYVRYT
+640 SYITTQTISSYIKYEIKNT
-655 VTNNKSGAGNI
+655 IAGAKDI

-671 VVYKMSDNDWNLKF
+671 VVYKMSDTDWNLKF
-685 DFARTLEDGTTNE
+685 DFTRTLEDGTTSE

-706 QYFRLNFN
+706 QYFRLNFD
-714 LTLTGNTP
+714 LTLKGNTTK
-722 VTGDLQSSYRV
+722 TGDLQSSYRV
-733 ESLKQNTTDLSDKL
+733 ESLKQNITDLSDKL
-747 CYWLLNNNE
+747 CYWLLNNSE

-795 RQSAGTVVRINK
+795 RPQEGAVVRINK

-819 SGIPDSAF
+819 SSIPDSAF
-827 YRWPSNSDVIAH
+827 YTWPQGSSVTAH

-862 SLQNCSDLKYQN
+862 TLQDCSDLKYQN
-874 PSEAEQELKGT
+874 PGEAEQELKGT

-891 RLNINATPSSPQV
+891 RLNINATPSAPQV
-904 LGTNQTLT
+904 LGTNQTIT
-912 LNWKPTA
+912 LNWKKTADSDPGTVTIPT
-919 EADPVSEEIK
+919 EANPSSN
-929 TGKSIL
+929 SIL
-935 FNENVQLAGGTGI
+935 FNENVQLAGGTDI

-959 NYSLNALVFADET
+959 NYSLNALMFEDKT
-972 SELHLKL
+972 SALEFKL
-979 PYVSKTKIISAGI
+979 PYTNKTGTVY
-992 LKENADGNSVD
+992 NAD
-1003 DYTWDTFI
+1003 Y
-1011 QSNSGNYVIQPKDF
+1011 Q
-1025 GSDNN
+1025 
-1030 SDIKNIAT
+1030 
-1038 IKTSQN
+1038 
-1044 TDPQTWYIKVN
+1044 
-1055 GNASNN
+1055 
-1061 QMYEEV
+1061 
-1067 YSLTLSSDKTAL
+1067 LTLESGKTAL
-1079 IKLYVYGANSTD
+1079 IKLYVSGASSTN
-1091 KITVTKATGDNGNIK
+1091 KITVTKTGSGSIK
-1106 DYTTNTD
+1106 DYTTGTPLANN
-1113 GAARIEITS
+1113 EITS
-1122 SGVYYLLLTGPLTAI
+1122 NGVYYLLLTGPLSIITVSI
-1137 KISVPDIKDISTTL
+1137 PNVTGISTTL

-1159 EKPVIK
+1159 EKPDINV
-1165 ERNTLVRNKILDNLE
+1165 RNTLIRNKILSNLTNT
-1180 DTGYKF
+1180 DYKF

-1196 KIDNPLDPDSFW
+1196 RIDNPLDPDSFW

>member
-108 TTLSMVSNYDDLM
+108 TTLSMVSNYDDLT
-121 SLKFKSPGSENIVFP
+121 SLTFKSPGSDNIVFP

-166 QTNLPVIE
+166 QTDLPVIE

-210 IFIKNSTDN
+210 IFIKNSTES

-285 EINTCTVDIIATKQ
+285 EINTCTVDIIATKK

-355 IYNMKNGTEDTVSNI
+355 IYNMKNSTEDAVSNI

-398 ATYSDDSDENENKFT
+398 ATYGDKNENKFT

-425 SSIYDNSTF
+425 SSIYDNNTF

-445 ATIEDSLQAEG
+445 ATLEDSLQAEG

-530 TIENSDSRIRAAIV
+530 TIENSDSRIRATIV

-554 SYSGDSILDTTLSE
+554 SYSGDSKLTTTLSE
-568 NAAATDIYTNMVMR
+568 NAAATDIYANMVMR

-603 VEYDGITSITSEV
+603 AEYDGITSITSEV
-616 TIPAGNLAA
+616 TIPVGNLAD
-625 GYTLEENENI
+625 GYTLKENENI

-640 SYITTQTVSSYVRYT
+640 SYITTQTVSSYVRYEIKNT
-655 VTNNKSGAGNI
+655 IAGAKDI

-706 QYFRLNFN
+706 QYFRLNFD
-714 LTLTGNTP
+714 LKLTGNTP
-722 VTGDLQSSYRV
+722 AKGDLQSSYKV

-747 CYWLLNNNE
+747 CYWLLNNSE
-756 NILFKSTDVEKILDT
+756 NILFKSGDVEKILDT

-795 RQSAGTVVRINK
+795 RPQKGAVVRINK

-819 SGIPDSAF
+819 SSIPDSAF
-827 YRWPSNSDVIAH
+827 YTWPSNSDVIAH

-862 SLQNCSDLKYQN
+862 NLKDCSNLKYQN
-874 PSEAEQELKGT
+874 PGEAEQELKGT

-891 RLNINATPSSPQV
+891 RLNINATPSSPQL
-904 LGTNQTLT
+904 LGTNQTIT
-912 LNWKPTA
+912 LNWKKTADSDPGTVTIPT
-919 EADPVSEEIK
+919 EANPSS
-929 TGKSIL
+929 KSIL

-959 NYSLNALVFADET
+959 NYSLNALVFDDET
-972 SELHLKL
+972 SALEFKL
-979 PYVSKTKIISAGI
+979 PYTNKTGTVY
-992 LKENADGNSVD
+992 NA
-1003 DYTWDTFI
+1003 
-1011 QSNSGNYVIQPKDF
+1011 NYQ
-1025 GSDNN
+1025 
-1030 SDIKNIAT
+1030 
-1038 IKTSQN
+1038 
-1044 TDPQTWYIKVN
+1044 
-1055 GNASNN
+1055 
-1061 QMYEEV
+1061 
-1067 YSLTLSSDKTAL
+1067 LTLESGKTAL
-1079 IKLYVYGANSTD
+1079 IKLYVSGASSTN
-1091 KITVTKATGDNGNIK
+1091 KITVTKTGNGSIK
-1106 DYTTNTD
+1106 DYTTGTPLANN
-1113 GAARIEITS
+1113 EITS
-1122 SGVYYLLLTGPLTAI
+1122 DGVYYLLLTGPLFTI
-1137 KISVPDIKDISTTL
+1137 TISIPDIKDISTTL
-1151 DRTLYRFD
+1151 DRTLYKFD
-1159 EKPVIK
+1159 EKPAIK
-1165 ERNTLVRNKILDNLE
+1165 VRNTLVRNKIQSNLE
-1180 DTGYKF
+1180 NTGYKF

-1196 KIDNPLDPDSFW
+1196 KIDDPLDPDSFW

>member
-108 TTLSMVSNYDDLM
+108 TTLSMVSNYDDLT
-121 SLKFKSPGSENIVFP
+121 SLTFKSPGSENIVFP

-166 QTNLPVIE
+166 QTDLPVIE

-182 NGDTLITLNHLD
+182 NGDKLITLNHLD

-210 IFIKNSTDN
+210 IFIKHSTDS

-299 DGDSAEIN
+299 GSDSAEIN

-345 LVTCRDYENH
+345 LVTCRDYENY
-355 IYNMKNGTEDTVSNI
+355 IYNMKNGTEDAVSNI

-398 ATYSDDSDENENKFT
+398 ATYGDDSDENENKFT

-434 NATFELDSSTK
+434 DATFELDSSTK

-554 SYSGDSILDTTLSE
+554 SYSGDSELKKDLDE

-603 VEYDGITSITSEV
+603 AEYDGITSITSEV
-616 TIPAGNLAA
+616 TIPASNLAA
-625 GYTLEENENI
+625 GYTLKENENI

-722 VTGDLQSSYRV
+722 TTGDLQSSYKV

-747 CYWLLNNNE
+747 CYWLLNNSE

-827 YRWPSNSDVIAH
+827 YTWPQGSSVTAH

-862 SLQNCSDLKYQN
+862 NLKACSNLKYQN

-891 RLNINATPSSPQV
+891 RLNINATPSAPQV
-904 LGTNQTLT
+904 LGTNQTIT
-912 LNWKPTA
+912 LNWKKTADSDPGTVTIPT
-919 EADPVSEEIK
+919 EANPSS
-929 TGKSIL
+929 KSIL
-935 FNENVQLAGGTGI
+935 FNENIQLAGGTGI

-959 NYSLNALVFADET
+959 NYSLNALVFEDKT
-972 SELHLKL
+972 SALEFKL
-979 PYVSKTKIISAGI
+979 PYTNKTGTVY
-992 LKENADGNSVD
+992 NAD
-1003 DYTWDTFI
+1003 Y
-1011 QSNSGNYVIQPKDF
+1011 Q
-1025 GSDNN
+1025 
-1030 SDIKNIAT
+1030 
-1038 IKTSQN
+1038 
-1044 TDPQTWYIKVN
+1044 
-1055 GNASNN
+1055 
-1061 QMYEEV
+1061 
-1067 YSLTLSSDKTAL
+1067 LTLKDNKTAL
-1079 IKLYVYGANSTD
+1079 IKLYVYGASSTN
-1091 KITVTKATGDNGNIK
+1091 KVTVTKTGNGSIK
-1106 DYTTNTD
+1106 EYTTGTPLANN
-1113 GAARIEITS
+1113 EITS
-1122 SGVYYLLLTGPLTAI
+1122 DGVYYLLLTGPLSTI
-1137 KISVPDIKDISTTL
+1137 TVSIPNVTGISTTL

-1159 EKPVIK
+1159 EKPDITA
-1165 ERNTLVRNKILDNLE
+1165 RNTLVRNKIRSNLE

-1196 KIDNPLDPDSFW
+1196 RIDNPLDPDSFW

>member
-108 TTLSMVSNYDDLM
+108 TTLSMVSNYDDLT
-121 SLKFKSPGSENIVFP
+121 SLTFKSPGSENIVFP

-182 NGDTLITLNHLD
+182 NGDKLITLNHLD

-210 IFIKNSTDN
+210 IFIKNSTDS

-299 DGDSAEIN
+299 GGDSAEIN

-345 LVTCRDYENH
+345 LVTCRDYENY
-355 IYNMKNGTEDTVSNI
+355 IYNMKNGTEDAVSNI

-388 DGVNKKQFVK
+388 GGVNKKQFVK
-398 ATYSDDSDENENKFT
+398 ATYGDDSDKNENKFT

-434 NATFELDSSTK
+434 DATFELDSSTK
-445 ATIEDSLQAEG
+445 ATIEDSLQAGG

-554 SYSGDSILDTTLSE
+554 SYSGDSILDTALSE
-568 NAAATDIYTNMVMR
+568 NAAATDIYANMVMR

-616 TIPAGNLAA
+616 TIPAGNLAT
-625 GYTLEENENI
+625 GYTLKENENI

-640 SYITTQTVSSYVRYT
+640 SYITEQTVSSYVRYA
-655 VTNNKSGAGNI
+655 VTNNKSGAGNV

-685 DFARTLEDGTTNE
+685 DFARTLEDSTTNE

-722 VTGDLQSSYRV
+722 ATGDLQSSYKV

-747 CYWLLNNNE
+747 CYWLLNNKD
-756 NILFKSTDVEKILDT
+756 NILFNSKETEKILDT

-795 RQSAGTVVRINK
+795 RPTGGTVVRINK

-819 SGIPDSAF
+819 SSIPDSAF
-827 YRWPSNSDVIAH
+827 YTWPQSSSVTAH

-854 TVTNPVNN
+854 TVTNSVNN
-862 SLQNCSDLKYQN
+862 TLKDCSNLKYRN
-874 PSEAEQELKGT
+874 PGEAEQELKGT

-891 RLNINATPSSPQV
+891 RLNINATPSSPQL
-904 LGTNQTLT
+904 LGTNQTIT
-912 LNWKPTA
+912 LSWKPTA
-919 EADPVSEEIK
+919 EADPVSQEIK

-959 NYSLNALVFADET
+959 NYSLNALVFEDKT
-972 SELHLKL
+972 SALEFKL
-979 PYVSKTKIISAGI
+979 PYTNKTGTVYT
-992 LKENADGNSVD
+992 AD
-1003 DYTWDTFI
+1003 Y
-1011 QSNSGNYVIQPKDF
+1011 Q
-1025 GSDNN
+1025 
-1030 SDIKNIAT
+1030 
-1038 IKTSQN
+1038 
-1044 TDPQTWYIKVN
+1044 
-1055 GNASNN
+1055 
-1061 QMYEEV
+1061 
-1067 YSLTLSSDKTAL
+1067 LTLEDSKTAL
-1079 IKLYVYGANSTD
+1079 IKLYVSGASNTN
-1091 KITVTKATGDNGNIK
+1091 KITVTKTGNGSIK
-1106 DYTTNTD
+1106 DYTTGQDFSEDN
-1113 GAARIEITS
+1113 EIKS
-1122 SGVYYLLLTGPLTAI
+1122 SGVYYLLLTGPLSTI
-1137 KISVPDIKDISTTL
+1137 TISIPNVSGISTTL

-1159 EKPVIK
+1159 EKPDITA
-1165 ERNTLVRNKILDNLE
+1165 RNTLIRNKILSNLTNT
-1180 DTGYKF
+1180 DYKF

-1215 KFTIAQL
+1215 RFTIAQL

>member
-108 TTLSMVSNYDDLM
+108 TTLSMVSNYDDLT
-121 SLKFKSPGSENIVFP
+121 SLTFKSPGSENIVFP

-166 QTNLPVIE
+166 QTDLPVIE

-210 IFIKNSTDN
+210 IFIKNSTES

-285 EINTCTVDIIATKQ
+285 EINTCTVDIIATKK

-355 IYNMKNGTEDTVSNI
+355 IYNMKNGTEDAVSNI

-398 ATYSDDSDENENKFT
+398 ATYGSTNNNEFT

-469 RNPIVLFKNKF
+469 KNPIVLFKNKF

-554 SYSGDSILDTTLSE
+554 SYSGDSMLDATLSE
-568 NAAATDIYTNMVMR
+568 NAAATDIYANMVMR

-616 TIPAGNLAA
+616 TIPSNDPDNLNVENLAK
-625 GYTLEENENI
+625 GYTLKENENI

-640 SYITTQTVSSYVRYT
+640 SYITTQTISSYIKYEIKNT
-655 VTNNKSGAGNI
+655 IAGAKDI

-671 VVYKMSDNDWNLKF
+671 VVYKMSDTDWNLKF
-685 DFARTLEDGTTNE
+685 DFTRTLEDGTTSD

-706 QYFRLNFN
+706 QYFRLNFD
-714 LTLTGNTP
+714 LTLKGNTTK
-722 VTGDLQSSYRV
+722 TGDLQSSYRV

-747 CYWLLNNNE
+747 CYWLLNNSE
-756 NILFKSTDVEKILDT
+756 NILFKSGDVEKILDT

-795 RQSAGTVVRINK
+795 RPEAGTAVRINK

-827 YRWPSNSDVIAH
+827 YKWPQGSSVTAH

-854 TVTNPVNN
+854 TVTDDNVVAVGNN
-862 SLQNCSDLKYQN
+862 LQNCSNLKYQN
-874 PSEAEQELKGT
+874 PGEAEQELKGT

-891 RLNINATPSSPQV
+891 RLNINATPSSPQL
-904 LGTNQTLT
+904 LGTNQNLKIHYTST
-912 LNWKPTA
+912 TN
-919 EADPVSEEIK
+919 PVTI

-935 FNENVQLAGGTGI
+935 FNENVQLAGGTDI

-959 NYSLNALVFADET
+959 NYSLNALVFEDKT
-972 SELHLKL
+972 SALEFKL
-979 PYVSKTKIISAGI
+979 PYTNRTGTVYT
-992 LKENADGNSVD
+992 AD
-1003 DYTWDTFI
+1003 Y
-1011 QSNSGNYVIQPKDF
+1011 Q
-1025 GSDNN
+1025 
-1030 SDIKNIAT
+1030 
-1038 IKTSQN
+1038 
-1044 TDPQTWYIKVN
+1044 
-1055 GNASNN
+1055 
-1061 QMYEEV
+1061 
-1067 YSLTLSSDKTAL
+1067 LTLKDNKTAL
-1079 IKLYVYGANSTD
+1079 IKLYVSGASSTN
-1091 KITVTKATGDNGNIK
+1091 KVTVTKTGNGNIK
-1106 DYTTNTD
+1106 DYTTNTA

-1122 SGVYYLLLTGPLTAI
+1122 SGVYYLLLTGPLSTI
-1137 KISVPDIKDISTTL
+1137 TVSIPNVTGISTTL
-1151 DRTLYRFD
+1151 DRTIYRFD
-1159 EKPVIK
+1159 DEPNINVK
-1165 ERNTLVRNKILDNLE
+1165 NKILSNLE
-1180 DTGYKF
+1180 NTDYKF

-1196 KIDNPLDPDSFW
+1196 RIDNPLDPDSFW

>member
-108 TTLSMVSNYDDLM
+108 TTLSMVSNYDDLT

-166 QTNLPVIE
+166 QTDLPVIE

-210 IFIKNSTDN
+210 IFIKNSTES

-299 DGDSAEIN
+299 GGDSAEIN

-345 LVTCRDYENH
+345 LVTCRDYENY
-355 IYNMKNGTEDTVSNI
+355 IYNMKNGTEDAVSNI

-381 IYVQLDE
+381 TYVQLDE

-398 ATYSDDSDENENKFT
+398 ATYGSTTNTKEFT

-434 NATFELDSSTK
+434 DATFELDSSTK
-445 ATIEDSLQAEG
+445 ATLEDSLQAEG

-554 SYSGDSILDTTLSE
+554 SYSGDSMLGTALSE
-568 NAAATDIYTNMVMR
+568 KAAATDIYANMVMR

-592 DFNWQFGQVSA
+592 DFNWEFGQVSA

-616 TIPAGNLAA
+616 TIPADNLAA
-625 GYTLEENENI
+625 GYTLKENENI

-640 SYITTQTVSSYVRYT
+640 SYITTQTVSSYIKYEIKNT
-655 VTNNKSGAGNI
+655 IAGAKDI

-671 VVYKMSDNDWNLKF
+671 TPYSMSGDNWNLKF
-685 DFARTLEDGTTNE
+685 DFTRTLEDGTTSE
-698 FSLDSNNA
+698 FSLDSNNTQA
-706 QYFRLNFN
+706 FRLNFD
-714 LTLTGNTP
+714 LTLKGNTTK
-722 VTGDLQSSYRV
+722 TGDLQSSYRV

-747 CYWLLNNNE
+747 CYWLLNNKD
-756 NILFKSTDVEKILDT
+756 NILFNSKETEKILDT

-795 RQSAGTVVRINK
+795 RQDASTVVRINK

-819 SGIPDSAF
+819 SSIPDSAF
-827 YRWPSNSDVIAH
+827 YKWPQGSSVTAH

-854 TVTNPVNN
+854 TVTNSVNN
-862 SLQNCSDLKYQN
+862 TLKACSNLKYQN
-874 PSEAEQELKGT
+874 PGEAEQELKGT

-891 RLNINATPSSPQV
+891 RLNINATPSSPQI
-904 LGTNQTLT
+904 LGTNQTIT
-912 LNWKPTA
+912 LNWKKTADSDPGTVTIPT
-919 EADPVSEEIK
+919 EANPSS
-929 TGKSIL
+929 KSIL

-959 NYSLNALVFADET
+959 NYSLNALVFEDKT
-972 SELHLKL
+972 SALEFKL
-979 PYVSKTKIISAGI
+979 PYTNKTGTVY
-992 LKENADGNSVD
+992 NAD
-1003 DYTWDTFI
+1003 Y
-1011 QSNSGNYVIQPKDF
+1011 Q
-1025 GSDNN
+1025 
-1030 SDIKNIAT
+1030 
-1038 IKTSQN
+1038 
-1044 TDPQTWYIKVN
+1044 
-1055 GNASNN
+1055 
-1061 QMYEEV
+1061 
-1067 YSLTLSSDKTAL
+1067 LTLESGKTAL
-1079 IKLYVYGANSTD
+1079 IKLYVSGASSTN
-1091 KITVTKATGDNGNIK
+1091 KITVTKTGNGNIK
-1106 DYTTNTD
+1106 DYTTDTPLVNN
-1113 GAARIEITS
+1113 EITS
-1122 SGVYYLLLTGPLTAI
+1122 DGVYYLLLTGPLTTI
-1137 KISVPDIKDISTTL
+1137 TISVPNVTDISTTL

-1159 EKPVIK
+1159 EKPDITA
-1165 ERNTLVRNKILDNLE
+1165 RNTLVRNKILSNLTN
-1180 DTGYKF
+1180 TGYKF

-1196 KIDNPLDPDSFW
+1196 RIDNPLDPDSFW

>member
-108 TTLSMVSNYDDLM
+108 TTLSMVSNYDDLT
-121 SLKFKSPGSENIVFP
+121 SLTFKSPGSENIVFP

-210 IFIKNSTDN
+210 IFIKNSTDS

-299 DGDSAEIN
+299 GGDSAEIN

-355 IYNMKNGTEDTVSNI
+355 IYNMKNGTEDAVSNI

-398 ATYSDDSDENENKFT
+398 ATYGDDSDENENKFT

-425 SSIYDNSTF
+425 SSIYDNNTF

-445 ATIEDSLQAEG
+445 ATIEDSLQAGG

-469 RNPIVLFKNKF
+469 KNPIVLFKNKF

-554 SYSGDSILDTTLSE
+554 SYSGDSMLDTALSE

-616 TIPAGNLAA
+616 TIPIGDLAK
-625 GYTLEENENI
+625 GYTLKENENI

-640 SYITTQTVSSYVRYT
+640 SYITTQTISSYIKYA
-655 VTNNKSGAGNI
+655 VTNNKPGAKDI

-671 VVYKMSDNDWNLKF
+671 VVYKISDTDWNLKF
-685 DFARTLEDGTTNE
+685 DFTRTLEDGTTSK
-698 FSLDSNNA
+698 FSLDSNNTQA
-706 QYFRLNFN
+706 FRLNFD
-714 LTLTGNTP
+714 LTLKGNTTK
-722 VTGDLQSSYRV
+722 TGDLQSSYRV

-747 CYWLLNNNE
+747 CYWLLNNSE

-874 PSEAEQELKGT
+874 PGEAEQELKGT

-904 LGTNQTLT
+904 LGTNQTIT
-912 LNWKPTA
+912 LNWKKTADSDPGTVTIPTKA
-919 EADPVSEEIK
+919 NPSSN
-929 TGKSIL
+929 SIL
-935 FNENVQLAGGTGI
+935 FNENVQLAGGTDI

-959 NYSLNALVFADET
+959 SYSLNALVFEDKT
-972 SELHLKL
+972 SALEFKL
-979 PYVSKTKIISAGI
+979 PYTNKTGT
-992 LKENADGNSVD
+992 V
-1003 DYTWDTFI
+1003 YTAEY
-1011 QSNSGNYVIQPKDF
+1011 Q
-1025 GSDNN
+1025 
-1030 SDIKNIAT
+1030 
-1038 IKTSQN
+1038 
-1044 TDPQTWYIKVN
+1044 
-1055 GNASNN
+1055 
-1061 QMYEEV
+1061 
-1067 YSLTLSSDKTAL
+1067 LTLKDSKTAL
-1079 IKLYVYGANSTD
+1079 IKLYVSGASSTN
-1091 KITVTKATGDNGNIK
+1091 KVTVTKTGNGNIK
-1106 DYTTNTD
+1106 DYITGTPLVNN
-1113 GAARIEITS
+1113 EITS
-1122 SGVYYLLLTGPLTAI
+1122 DGVYYLLLTGSLSTITVSIPNVTG
-1137 KISVPDIKDISTTL
+1137 ISTTL

-1159 EKPVIK
+1159 EKPDITV
-1165 ERNTLVRNKILDNLE
+1165 RNTLIRNKIRSNLTN
-1180 DTGYKF
+1180 TGYKF

>member
-108 TTLSMVSNYDDLM
+108 TTLSMVSNYDDLT
-121 SLKFKSPGSENIVFP
+121 SLTFKSPGSENIVFP

-210 IFIKNSTDN
+210 IFIKNSTDS

-345 LVTCRDYENH
+345 LVTCRDYENY
-355 IYNMKNGTEDTVSNI
+355 IYNMKNSTEDAVSNI

-398 ATYSDDSDENENKFT
+398 ATYGSENENNFT

-425 SSIYDNSTF
+425 SSIYDNNTF

-445 ATIEDSLQAEG
+445 ATLEDSLQAEG

-469 RNPIVLFKNKF
+469 HNPIVLFKNKF

-554 SYSGDSILDTTLSE
+554 SYSGDSELKKDLDK

-616 TIPAGNLAA
+616 TIPKTALAD

-640 SYITTQTVSSYVRYT
+640 SYITTQTISSYVRYAI
-655 VTNNKSGAGNI
+655 TNNKSGAGNI

-722 VTGDLQSSYRV
+722 TTGDLQSSYKV

-747 CYWLLNNNE
+747 CYWLLNNSE
-756 NILFKSTDVEKILDT
+756 NILFKATDVEKILDT

-795 RQSAGTVVRINK
+795 RSQEGAVVRINK

-819 SGIPDSAF
+819 SSIPDSAF
-827 YRWPSNSDVIAH
+827 YTWPQGSSVTAH

-862 SLQNCSDLKYQN
+862 NLKDCSNLKYQN
-874 PSEAEQELKGT
+874 PGEAEQELKGT

-891 RLNINATPSSPQV
+891 RLNINATPSSPQI
-904 LGTNQTLT
+904 LGTNQTIT
-912 LNWKPTA
+912 LNWKKTADSDPGTVTIPT
-919 EADPVSEEIK
+919 EANPSSN
-929 TGKSIL
+929 SIL
-935 FNENVQLAGGTGI
+935 FNENVQLAGGTDI

-959 NYSLNALVFADET
+959 SYSLNALVFEDKT
-972 SELHLKL
+972 SALEFKL
-979 PYVSKTKIISAGI
+979 PYTNKTGTVY
-992 LKENADGNSVD
+992 NA
-1003 DYTWDTFI
+1003 
-1011 QSNSGNYVIQPKDF
+1011 NYQ
-1025 GSDNN
+1025 
-1030 SDIKNIAT
+1030 
-1038 IKTSQN
+1038 
-1044 TDPQTWYIKVN
+1044 
-1055 GNASNN
+1055 
-1061 QMYEEV
+1061 
-1067 YSLTLSSDKTAL
+1067 LTLESGKTAL
-1079 IKLYVYGANSTD
+1079 IKLYVSGANSD
-1091 KITVTKATGDNGNIK
+1091 KPVIITKIAGDGNIK
-1106 DYTTNTD
+1106 DYAPDIASTGTIDTTDTAEIN
-1113 GAARIEITS
+1113 ITS
-1122 SGVYYLLLTGPLTAI
+1122 SGVYYLLLTGPLTTI
-1137 KISVPDIKDISTTL
+1137 KISIPNATGISTTL

-1159 EKPVIK
+1159 K
-1165 ERNTLVRNKILDNLE
+1165 EPDINVKNKILSNLE
-1180 DTGYKF
+1180 NTGYRF

>member
-1 MANTDYEQMARDL
+1 MGSRNYKR
-14 ISNISYTNK
+14 I
-23 DFRSIYPELIDLVK
+23 RSC
-37 KLTNKWDPEITNES
+37 
-51 DPGLILLKLNAIIAD
+51 LILLKLNAIIAD

-166 QTNLPVIE
+166 QTDLPVIE

-210 IFIKNSTDN
+210 IFIKNSTDS

-285 EINTCTVDIIATKQ
+285 EINTCTVDIIATK
-299 DGDSAEIN
+299 DSDSTEIN

-355 IYNMKNGTEDTVSNI
+355 IYNMKNGTEDAVSNI

-398 ATYSDDSDENENKFT
+398 ATYGGENENRFT

-425 SSIYDNSTF
+425 SSIYDNNTF

-445 ATIEDSLQAEG
+445 ATLEDSLQAEG

-469 RNPIVLFKNKF
+469 KNPIVLFKNKF

-554 SYSGDSILDTTLSE
+554 SYSGDSMLDTTLSE
-568 NAAATDIYTNMVMR
+568 NAAATDIYANMVMR

-616 TIPAGNLAA
+616 TIPADNLAA
-625 GYTLEENENI
+625 GYTLKENENI

-640 SYITTQTVSSYVRYT
+640 SYITTQTISSYIKYA

-685 DFARTLEDGTTNE
+685 DFTRTLEDGTTNE

-722 VTGDLQSSYRV
+722 TTGDLQSSYKV

-747 CYWLLNNNE
+747 CYWLLNNSE

-819 SGIPDSAF
+819 SSIPDSAF
-827 YRWPSNSDVIAH
+827 YTWPQGSSVTAH

-862 SLQNCSDLKYQN
+862 TLKACSNLKYQN
-874 PSEAEQELKGT
+874 PGEAEQELKGT

-891 RLNINATPSSPQV
+891 RLNINATPSLSQV
-904 LGTNQTLT
+904 LGTNQSLT
-912 LNWKPTA
+912 ISYTSTTGTSTTN
-919 EADPVSEEIK
+919 PVTI

-935 FNENVQLAGGTGI
+935 FNENVQLAGGTDI

-959 NYSLNALVFADET
+959 DYSLNALVFEDKT
-972 SELHLKL
+972 SALEFKL
-979 PYVSKTKIISAGI
+979 PYTNKTGTVY
-992 LKENADGNSVD
+992 NAA
-1003 DYTWDTFI
+1003 Y
-1011 QSNSGNYVIQPKDF
+1011 Q
-1025 GSDNN
+1025 
-1030 SDIKNIAT
+1030 
-1038 IKTSQN
+1038 
-1044 TDPQTWYIKVN
+1044 
-1055 GNASNN
+1055 
-1061 QMYEEV
+1061 
-1067 YSLTLSSDKTAL
+1067 LTLESGKTAL
-1079 IKLYVYGANSTD
+1079 IKLYVSGASSTN
-1091 KITVTKATGDNGNIK
+1091 KITVTKTGSGSIK
-1106 DYTTNTD
+1106 DYTTGTPLANN
-1113 GAARIEITS
+1113 EITS
-1122 SGVYYLLLTGPLTAI
+1122 NGVYYLLLTGPLTTI
-1137 KISVPDIKDISTTL
+1137 TVSIPNVTGISTTL
-1151 DRTLYRFD
+1151 DRTIYRFD
-1159 EKPVIK
+1159 DEPNINVK
-1165 ERNTLVRNKILDNLE
+1165 NKILSNLTNT
-1180 DTGYKF
+1180 DYKF

-1196 KIDNPLDPDSFW
+1196 RIDNPLDPDSFW

>member
-121 SLKFKSPGSENIVFP
+121 SLTFKSPGSENIVFP

-166 QTNLPVIE
+166 QTDLPVIE

-210 IFIKNSTDN
+210 IFIKNSTET

-285 EINTCTVDIIATKQ
+285 EINTCTVDIIATKK

-345 LVTCRDYENH
+345 LVTCRDYENY
-355 IYNMKNGTEDTVSNI
+355 IYNMKNSTEDAVSNI

-398 ATYSDDSDENENKFT
+398 ATYGGTTNTKEFT

-425 SSIYDNSTF
+425 SSIYDNNTF

-445 ATIEDSLQAEG
+445 ATLEDSLQAEG

-554 SYSGDSILDTTLSE
+554 SYSGDSKLNTTLSE
-568 NAAATDIYTNMVMR
+568 NAAATDIYANMVMR

-603 VEYDGITSITSEV
+603 AEYDGITSITSEV

-625 GYTLEENENI
+625 GYTLKENENI

-640 SYITTQTVSSYVRYT
+640 SYITTQTVSSYVRYA

-706 QYFRLNFN
+706 QYFRLNFD
-714 LTLTGNTP
+714 LKLTGNTP
-722 VTGDLQSSYRV
+722 AKGDLQSSYKV

-747 CYWLLNNNE
+747 CYWLLNNSE

-827 YRWPSNSDVIAH
+827 YTWPQGSSVTAH

-862 SLQNCSDLKYQN
+862 NLKACSNLKYRN
-874 PSEAEQELKGT
+874 PGEAEQELKGT

-891 RLNINATPSSPQV
+891 RLNINATPSAPQV
-904 LGTNQTLT
+904 LGTNQTIT
-912 LNWKPTA
+912 LNWKKTADSDPGTVTIPT
-919 EADPVSEEIK
+919 EANPSS
-929 TGKSIL
+929 KSIL

-959 NYSLNALVFADET
+959 NYSLNALVFEDKT
-972 SELHLKL
+972 SALEFKL
-979 PYVSKTKIISAGI
+979 PYTNKTGTVYT
-992 LKENADGNSVD
+992 AD
-1003 DYTWDTFI
+1003 Y
-1011 QSNSGNYVIQPKDF
+1011 Q
-1025 GSDNN
+1025 
-1030 SDIKNIAT
+1030 
-1038 IKTSQN
+1038 
-1044 TDPQTWYIKVN
+1044 
-1055 GNASNN
+1055 
-1061 QMYEEV
+1061 
-1067 YSLTLSSDKTAL
+1067 LTLESGKTAL
-1079 IKLYVYGANSTD
+1079 IKLYVSGASSTN
-1091 KITVTKATGDNGNIK
+1091 KITVTKTGNGNIK
-1106 DYTTNTD
+1106 DYTTGTPLANN
-1113 GAARIEITS
+1113 EITS
-1122 SGVYYLLLTGPLTAI
+1122 DGVYYLLLTGPLTTI
-1137 KISVPDIKDISTTL
+1137 KISIPNIEDISTTL

-1159 EKPVIK
+1159 EKPDITV
-1165 ERNTLVRNKILDNLE
+1165 RNTLIRNKILSNLTNT
-1180 DTGYKF
+1180 DYKF

-1196 KIDNPLDPDSFW
+1196 RIDNPLDPDSFW

>member
-108 TTLSMVSNYDDLM
+108 TTLSMVSNYDDLT
-121 SLKFKSPGSENIVFP
+121 SLTFKSPGSENIVFP

-166 QTNLPVIE
+166 QTDLPVIE

-182 NGDTLITLNHLD
+182 NGDKLITLNHLD

-210 IFIKNSTDN
+210 IFIKNSTDS

-299 DGDSAEIN
+299 DSDSAEIN

-345 LVTCRDYENH
+345 LVTCRDYENY
-355 IYNMKNGTEDTVSNI
+355 IYNMKNGTEDAVSNI

-398 ATYSDDSDENENKFT
+398 ATYGDKNENKFT

-434 NATFELDSSTK
+434 DATFELDSSTK
-445 ATIEDSLQAEG
+445 ATLEDSLQAEG

-554 SYSGDSILDTTLSE
+554 SYSGDSKLNTTLSE
-568 NAAATDIYTNMVMR
+568 NAAATDIYANMVMR

-616 TIPAGNLAA
+616 TIPASNLAA
-625 GYTLEENENI
+625 GYTLKENENI

-640 SYITTQTVSSYVRYT
+640 SYITEQTVSSYVRYA
-655 VTNNKSGAGNI
+655 VTNNKSGARNI

-671 VVYKMSDNDWNLKF
+671 VVYKMSDTDWNLKF

-722 VTGDLQSSYRV
+722 TTGDLQSSYKV

-747 CYWLLNNNE
+747 CYWLLNNSE

-827 YRWPSNSDVIAH
+827 YTWPQGSSVTAH

-862 SLQNCSDLKYQN
+862 NLKACSNLKYQN
-874 PSEAEQELKGT
+874 PGEAEQELKGT

-891 RLNINATPSSPQV
+891 RLNINATPSAPQV
-904 LGTNQTLT
+904 LGTNQTIT
-912 LNWKPTA
+912 LNWKKTADSDPGTVTIPT
-919 EADPVSEEIK
+919 EANPSS
-929 TGKSIL
+929 KSIL

-959 NYSLNALVFADET
+959 NYSLNALVFEDKT
-972 SELHLKL
+972 SALEFKL
-979 PYVSKTKIISAGI
+979 PYTNKTGTVY
-992 LKENADGNSVD
+992 NAD
-1003 DYTWDTFI
+1003 Y
-1011 QSNSGNYVIQPKDF
+1011 Q
-1025 GSDNN
+1025 
-1030 SDIKNIAT
+1030 
-1038 IKTSQN
+1038 
-1044 TDPQTWYIKVN
+1044 
-1055 GNASNN
+1055 
-1061 QMYEEV
+1061 
-1067 YSLTLSSDKTAL
+1067 LTLKDNKTAL
-1079 IKLYVYGANSTD
+1079 IKLYVYGASSTN
-1091 KITVTKATGDNGNIK
+1091 KVTVTKTGNGNIK
-1106 DYTTNTD
+1106 DYTTGTPLANN
-1113 GAARIEITS
+1113 EITS
-1122 SGVYYLLLTGPLTAI
+1122 DGVYYLLLTGPLSTI
-1137 KISVPDIKDISTTL
+1137 TVSIPNVTGISTTL

-1159 EKPVIK
+1159 EKPDITA
-1165 ERNTLVRNKILDNLE
+1165 RNTLVRNKIRSNLE

-1196 KIDNPLDPDSFW
+1196 RIDNPLDPDSFW